1 MKKYLLSSLLVLG
14 LALYSTVAAWAENV
28 VYGLMPSNTYGART
42 TSFDIDALGA
52 TALKITPEFAFEN
65 AEEFNC
71 GTSVGDKYY
80 AFVVNRGVDA
90 PAFVTLNFT
99 TGKMVVVNDK
109 SFTYGKPGF
118 GANGMAYDE
127 ANEKLYAIEGVYDE
141 SLDAT
146 ATKLYSVDTTN
157 GTLTEVAT
165 LNDSYEAIASDHK
178 GGFYL
183 VKVVT
188 EGRKNYPVLYKVSAD
203 FKVTEAVANNTVTCS
218 YSTFNSLVASKDGKT
233 VYYAAGKSI
242 YAFDV
247 TAGTVEMKGNLNLN
261 IAGITLDKSSADGVA
276 AENIPDAKP
285 AAKRFLV
292 MRRIYGSAMGDVPDD
307 VDSKR
312 TYYYY
317 NVDGKEV
324 GYANYGRLYTDLGIS
339 ETFNVVDIAKPV
351 FDENGN
357 IVARNTYQWGPYDF
371 LDNTFKKTPNC
382 ETYEYNEAG
391 QLVSDTTSVY
401 YHEYTYNEDGT
412 LATLNTYNK
421 FTKKLS
427 QSIQYVAYDEKGNVI
442 SYVSD
447 GNWDSQKYNADIEYD
462 ENGNKIEEFQYK
474 VVDDPNMPGSTM
486 NKPKQL
492 EKWEYVNNGLAL
504 YQRFRYDNIG
514 KDVPEYNEVP
524 EFKTVYEPVVE
535 GDYNDVYAR
544 DSSYFD
550 NGKNSKWMGEST
562 YSRYTYAD
570 FTDMEKDTYM
580 ELTAEVD
587 AKAYNTVNLKFT
599 MPQLGGIQNCKFVI
613 YRDCTPIDTLS
624 FDDFVANADPETGL
638 CTYQDKLVKNGT
650 YDYFIQP
657 LFSAYSDDMM
667 AADIDEPGIDDG
679 GVVTPEENPEAE
691 WIGYYSTT
699 PVQVTVYTELPAV
712 TDLAL
717 TGGEIKTSG
726 NIANLQKTYYAGLS
740 WKNPENI
747 TDYGFKKNSVYLGM
761 EEQSLAEITKADST
775 NANVE
780 LAFEED
786 TEAYVVTSYAL
797 GYAVSDTITVKIKDI
812 DAFATG
818 VEGVTVDGAVKA
830 TFANNTIT
838 LSDNATVSVFAANGQ
853 KVYEKNNVT
862 SVSLNNLP
870 AAAYIVC
877 VEKNGNVNAYK
888 YRVK

>member
-261 IAGITLDKSSADGVA
+261 IAGITFDKSSADGAA

-292 MRRIYGSAMGDVPDD
+292 MKRIYGSAMGDVPDD

-371 LDNTFKKTPNC
+371 LDYTFKKTPNC

-427 QSIQYVAYDEKGNVI
+427 QSIRYVAYDEKGNVI

-514 KDVPEYNEVP
+514 KDVPEYKEVP
-524 EFKTVYEPVVE
+524 EYKTVYEPVVE

-638 CTYQDKLVKNGT
+638 CTYQDKLLKNGT

-657 LFSAYSDDMM
+657 LFSAYSDDVM

-726 NIANLQKTYYAGLS
+726 NVANLQKTYYAGLS

-761 EEQSLAEITKADST
+761 EEQALAEVTKADST
-775 NANVE
+775 NVNVE

-797 GYAVSDTITVKIKDI
+797 GYAISDTITVKIKDI

-830 TFANNTIT
+830 TFANNTIN

>member
-1 MKKYLLSSLLVLG
+1 M
-14 LALYSTVAAWAENV
+14 
-28 VYGLMPSNTYGART
+28 
-42 TSFDIDALGA
+42 
-52 TALKITPEFAFEN
+52 
-65 AEEFNC
+65 
-71 GTSVGDKYY
+71 GDKYY
-80 AFVVNRGVDA
+80 AFVVNSGVDA

-109 SFTYGKPGF
+109 SFTYGKPGS

-141 SLDAT
+141 SLDAP

-165 LNDSYEAIASDHK
+165 LNDSYKAIASDHK

-183 VKVVT
+183 VKVVSKD
-188 EGRKNYPVLYKVSAD
+188 RKNYPVLYKVSAD
-203 FKVTEAVANNTVTCS
+203 FKVTEAVANTTVTCS
-218 YSTFNSLVASKDGKT
+218 YTTYNSLVASKDGKT

-242 YAFDV
+242 FAFDV
-247 TAGTVEMKGNLNLN
+247 TAGTVEKKGDLNSN
-261 IAGITLDKSSADGVA
+261 IAGVTFGKSSADGVA
-276 AENIPDAKP
+276 AENIPDDKP

-292 MRRIYGSAMGDVPDD
+292 MRRIYGSVMGDVPYD

-324 GYANYGRLYTDLGIS
+324 GYANYGRLYTDLGTS
-339 ETFNVVDIAKPV
+339 DNFNIVDIAKPV

-357 IVARNTYQWGPYDF
+357 IVARNTYQWGQYDF
-371 LDNTFKKTPNC
+371 LDYTFKKTPNC
-382 ETYEYNEAG
+382 VTYEYNEAG
-391 QLVSDTTSVY
+391 QLVSDTTSLY
-401 YHEYTYNEDGT
+401 YHEYIYNENGT
-412 LATLNTYNK
+412 LSILNTYNK
-421 FTKKLS
+421 YTKKLS
-427 QSIQYVAYDEKGNVI
+427 QSIKYTYDEKGNVI

-447 GNWDSQKYNADIEYD
+447 GNYDYQKYNADIDYD
-462 ENGNKIEEFQYK
+462 ENGNKIEEYQYQ
-474 VVDDPNMPGSTM
+474 VVDDPNMPGSPM
-486 NKPKQL
+486 NKSKQL
-492 EKWEYVNNGLAL
+492 ESWKYVDNCLAE
-504 YQRFRYDNIG
+504 YQRFRYDDKGNA
-514 KDVPEYNEVP
+514 VPD
-524 EFKTVYEPVVE
+524 FKTVYEPVVE

-550 NGKNSKWMGEST
+550 NGKISKWMGEST
-562 YSRYTYAD
+562 YSRYNYAD
-570 FTDMEKDTYM
+570 FTDMEKNTYM

-599 MPQLGGIQNCKFVI
+599 MPQLGGIQKCKFVI

-624 FDDFVANADPETGL
+624 LDDFVTNADPETGL
-638 CTYQDKLVKNGT
+638 CTYQDKLLKNGT

-657 LFSAYSDDMM
+657 LFTAYSDDMM

-726 NIANLQKTYYAGLS
+726 SIANLQKTYYAGLS

-747 TDYGFKKNSVYLGM
+747 TDYGFKKNSIYLGM
-761 EEQSLAEITKADST
+761 QKQSLAEITKADST

-797 GYAVSDTITVKIKDI
+797 GYAVSDTIAIKIKAI
-812 DAFATG
+812 ENAAG

-853 KVYEKNNVT
+853 KVYEENNVT

>member
-28 VYGLMPSNTYGART
+28 VYGIMPSNTYGART
-42 TSFDIDALGA
+42 TSFDIDALGSD
-52 TALKITPEFAFEN
+52 ALKLTPEFAFEN

-90 PAFVTLNFT
+90 AAFVTLNFT
-99 TGKMVVVNDK
+99 TGNMVVVNDK

-127 ANEKLYAIEGVYDE
+127 LNDKLYVIEGVFDE
-141 SLDAT
+141 SVEST

-157 GTLTEVAT
+157 GTLTEAAT
-165 LNDSYEAIASDHK
+165 WKDSYEAIASDHK
-178 GGFYL
+178 GGFYVIKL
-183 VKVVT
+183 ETVGKKT
-188 EGRKNYPVLYKVSAD
+188 YPVLYKVSAD
-203 FKVTEAVANNTVTCS
+203 FKVTEAVANTTVNCS
-218 YSTFNSLVASKDGKT
+218 YTTYNSLVASKDGNT
-233 VYYAAGKSI
+233 VYYAAGKGV

-247 TAGTVEMKGNLNLN
+247 TAGTVEKKGDLKLN
-261 IAGITLDKSSADGVA
+261 IAGITLDKSSADGAA
-276 AENIPDAKP
+276 AEITPDAKS
-285 AAKRFLV
+285 AKRFLV
-292 MRRIYGSAMGDVPDD
+292 MKRIYGSAMGDVPDD

-317 NVDGKEV
+317 NADGKEV
-324 GYANYGRLYTDLGIS
+324 GYANYGRLYTDLGVS

-357 IVARNTYQWGPYDF
+357 IVAKNTYQWGPYDF
-371 LDNTFKKTPNC
+371 LDYTFKKTANC

-427 QSIQYVAYDEKGNVI
+427 QSIQYVAYDKKGNVV

-462 ENGNKIEEFQYK
+462 ENGNKVEEFQYQ
-474 VVDDPNMPGSTM
+474 VVDDPNMQGSTK
-486 NKPKQL
+486 NKSKQL
-492 EKWEYVNNGLAL
+492 ETWKYVDNCLAE
-504 YQRFRYDNIG
+504 YQRFRFDDNG
-514 KDVPEYNEVP
+514 ESVP

-535 GDYNDVYAR
+535 GDYNDVYVR

-562 YSRYTYAD
+562 YSRYTYVD
-570 FTDMEKDTYM
+570 FTDMEEATYM
-580 ELTAEVD
+580 KLTAEVD
-587 AKAYNTVNLKFT
+587 AKAYNTVNLKFS
-599 MPQLGGIQNCKFVI
+599 MPQLGGVQDCKFII

-638 CTYQDKLVKNGT
+638 CTYQDKLLKNGT

-657 LFSAYSDDMM
+657 LFTAYSDDMM
-667 AADIDEPGIDDG
+667 AADVDEPGIDDG
-679 GVVTPEENPEAE
+679 GVVGPEENPEAQ

-712 TDLAL
+712 TELAL
-717 TGGEIKTSG
+717 TGGKIVTSG
-726 NIANLQKTYYAGLS
+726 SIANLQKTYYAGLS
-740 WKNPENI
+740 WKNPENVE
-747 TDYGFKKNSVYLGM
+747 DYGFKKNSVYLGM

-775 NANVE
+775 NATVE

-797 GYAVSDTITVKIKDI
+797 GYAISDTITVKIKDI
-812 DAFATG
+812 EDATG

-830 TFANNTIT
+830 TFAGNTIT

-853 KVYEKNNVT
+853 KVYEENNVT

>member
-1 MKKYLLSSLLVLG
+1 MKKYLLSSLFVLG

-28 VYGLMPSNTYGART
+28 VYGLMPSSTYGART

-65 AEEFNC
+65 AEEFKC

-80 AFVVNRGVDA
+80 AFVVNSGVDA

-127 ANEKLYAIEGVYDE
+127 ANEKLYTIEGVYDE
-141 SLDAT
+141 SLDAP

-183 VKVVT
+183 VKVVSKD
-188 EGRKNYPVLYKVSAD
+188 RKNYPVLYKVSAD
-203 FKVTEAVANNTVTCS
+203 FKVTEAVANTTVTCS
-218 YSTFNSLVASKDGKT
+218 YTTYNSLVASKDGKT

-247 TAGTVEMKGNLNLN
+247 TAATVEKKGDLNSN
-261 IAGITLDKSSADGVA
+261 IAGVTFGKSSADGVA
-276 AENIPDAKP
+276 AENIPDDKP

-292 MRRIYGSAMGDVPDD
+292 MRRIYGSVMGDVPYD

-324 GYANYGRLYTDLGIS
+324 GYANYGRLYTDLGTS
-339 ETFNVVDIAKPV
+339 DNFNIVDIAKPV

-357 IVARNTYQWGPYDF
+357 IVARNTYQWGQYDF
-371 LDNTFKKTPNC
+371 LDYTFKKTPNC
-382 ETYEYNEAG
+382 VTYEYNEAG
-391 QLVSDTTSVY
+391 QLVSDTTSLY
-401 YHEYTYNEDGT
+401 YHEYIYNENGT
-412 LATLNTYNK
+412 LSILNTYNK
-421 FTKKLS
+421 YTKKLS
-427 QSIQYVAYDEKGNVI
+427 QSIKYTYDEKGNVI

-447 GNWDSQKYNADIEYD
+447 GNYDYQKYNAEIDYD
-462 ENGNKIEEFQYK
+462 ENGNKIEEYQYQ

-486 NKPKQL
+486 NKSKQL
-492 EKWEYVNNGLAL
+492 ESWKYVDNCLAE
-504 YQRFRYDNIG
+504 YQRFRYDDKGNA
-514 KDVPEYNEVP
+514 VPD
-524 EFKTVYEPVVE
+524 FKTVYEPVVE

-550 NGKNSKWMGEST
+550 NGKISKWMGEST

-599 MPQLGGIQNCKFVI
+599 MPQLGGIQKCKFVI

-624 FDDFVANADPETGL
+624 VDDFVTNADPETGL
-638 CTYQDKLVKNGT
+638 CTYQDKLLKNGT

-657 LFSAYSDDMM
+657 LFTAYSDDMM

-726 NIANLQKTYYAGLS
+726 SIANLQKTYYAGLS

-747 TDYGFKKNSVYLGM
+747 TDYGFKKNSIYLGM
-761 EEQSLAEITKADST
+761 QKQSLAEITKADST
-775 NANVE
+775 NVNVE

-797 GYAVSDTITVKIKDI
+797 GYAVSDTIAIKIKAI
-812 DAFATG
+812 ENAAG

-853 KVYEKNNVT
+853 KVYEENNVT

>member
-1 MKKYLLSSLLVLG
+1 MKKYLLSSLFVLG

-28 VYGLMPSNTYGART
+28 VYGLMPSSTYGART

-65 AEEFNC
+65 AEEFKC

-80 AFVVNRGVDA
+80 AFVVNSGVDA

-141 SLDAT
+141 SLDAP

-165 LNDSYEAIASDHK
+165 LNDSYKAIASDHK

-183 VKVVT
+183 VKVVSKD
-188 EGRKNYPVLYKVSAD
+188 RKNYPVLYKVSAD
-203 FKVTEAVANNTVTCS
+203 FKVTEAVANTTVTCS
-218 YSTFNSLVASKDGKT
+218 YTTYNSLVASKDGKT

-247 TAGTVEMKGNLNLN
+247 TAATVEKKGDLNSN
-261 IAGITLDKSSADGVA
+261 IAGVTFGKSSADGVA
-276 AENIPDAKP
+276 AENIPDDKP

-292 MRRIYGSAMGDVPDD
+292 MRRIYGSIMGDVSDD

-324 GYANYGRLYTDLGIS
+324 GYANYGRLYTDLGTS
-339 ETFNVVDIAKPV
+339 DNFNIVDIAKPV

-357 IVARNTYQWGPYDF
+357 IVARNTYQWGQYDF
-371 LDNTFKKTPNC
+371 LDYTFKKTPNC
-382 ETYEYNEAG
+382 VTYEYNEAG
-391 QLVSDTTSVY
+391 QLVSDTTSLY
-401 YHEYTYNEDGT
+401 YHEYIYNENGT
-412 LATLNTYNK
+412 LSILNTYNK
-421 FTKKLS
+421 YTKKLS
-427 QSIQYVAYDEKGNVI
+427 QSIKYTYDEKGNVI

-447 GNWDSQKYNADIEYD
+447 GNYDYQKYNAEIDYD
-462 ENGNKIEEFQYK
+462 ENGNKIEEYQYQ
-474 VVDDPNMPGSTM
+474 VVDDPNMPGSPM
-486 NKPKQL
+486 NKSKQL
-492 EKWEYVNNGLAL
+492 ESWKYVDNCLAE
-504 YQRFRYDNIG
+504 YQRFRYDDKGNA
-514 KDVPEYNEVP
+514 VPD
-524 EFKTVYEPVVE
+524 FKTVYEPVVE

-550 NGKNSKWMGEST
+550 NGKISKWMGEST

-599 MPQLGGIQNCKFVI
+599 MPQLGGIQKCKFVI

-624 FDDFVANADPETGL
+624 VDDFVTNADPETGL
-638 CTYQDKLVKNGT
+638 CTYQDKLLKNGT

-657 LFSAYSDDMM
+657 LFTAYSDDMM

-726 NIANLQKTYYAGLS
+726 SIANLQKTYYAGLS

-747 TDYGFKKNSVYLGM
+747 TDYGFKKNSIYLGKQK
-761 EEQSLAEITKADST
+761 QSLAEITKADST
-775 NANVE
+775 NVNVE

-797 GYAVSDTITVKIKDI
+797 GYAVSDTIAIKIKAI
-812 DAFATG
+812 ENAAG

-853 KVYEKNNVT
+853 KVYEENNVT

>member
-1 MKKYLLSSLLVLG
+1 MKKYLLSSLFVLG

-28 VYGLMPSNTYGART
+28 VYGLMPSSTYGART

-65 AEEFNC
+65 AEEFKC

-80 AFVVNRGVDA
+80 AFVVNSGVDA

-141 SLDAT
+141 SLDAP

-183 VKVVT
+183 VKVVSKD
-188 EGRKNYPVLYKVSAD
+188 RKNYPVLYKVSAD
-203 FKVTEAVANNTVTCS
+203 FKVTEAVANTTVTCS
-218 YSTFNSLVASKDGKT
+218 YTTYNSLVASKDGKT

-247 TAGTVEMKGNLNLN
+247 TAATVEKKGDLNSN
-261 IAGITLDKSSADGVA
+261 IAGVTFGKSSADGVA
-276 AENIPDAKP
+276 AENIPDDKP

-292 MRRIYGSAMGDVPDD
+292 MRRIYGSIMGDVSDD

-324 GYANYGRLYTDLGIS
+324 GYANYGRLYTDLGTS
-339 ETFNVVDIAKPV
+339 DNFNIVDIAKPV

-357 IVARNTYQWGPYDF
+357 IVARNTYQWGQYDF
-371 LDNTFKKTPNC
+371 LDYTFKKTPNC
-382 ETYEYNEAG
+382 VTYEYNEAG
-391 QLVSDTTSVY
+391 QLVSDTTSLY
-401 YHEYTYNEDGT
+401 YHEYIYNENGT
-412 LATLNTYNK
+412 LSILNTYNK
-421 FTKKLS
+421 YTKKLS
-427 QSIQYVAYDEKGNVI
+427 QSIKYTYDEKGNVI

-447 GNWDSQKYNADIEYD
+447 GNYDYQKYNAEIDYD
-462 ENGNKIEEFQYK
+462 ENGNKIEEYQYQ
-474 VVDDPNMPGSTM
+474 VVDDPNMPGSPM
-486 NKPKQL
+486 NKSKQL
-492 EKWEYVNNGLAL
+492 ESWKYVDNCLAE
-504 YQRFRYDNIG
+504 YQRFRYDDKGNA
-514 KDVPEYNEVP
+514 VPD
-524 EFKTVYEPVVE
+524 FKTVYEPVVE

-550 NGKNSKWMGEST
+550 NGKISKWMGEST

-599 MPQLGGIQNCKFVI
+599 MPQLGGIQKCKFVI

-624 FDDFVANADPETGL
+624 VDDFVTNADPETGL
-638 CTYQDKLVKNGT
+638 CTYQDKLLKNGT

-657 LFSAYSDDMM
+657 LFTAYSDDMM

-726 NIANLQKTYYAGLS
+726 SIANLQKTYYAGLS

-747 TDYGFKKNSVYLGM
+747 TDYGFKKNSIYLGM
-761 EEQSLAEITKADST
+761 QKQSLAEITKADST
-775 NANVE
+775 NVNVE

-797 GYAVSDTITVKIKDI
+797 GYAVSDTIAIKIKAI
-812 DAFATG
+812 ENAAG

-853 KVYEKNNVT
+853 KVYEENNVT

>member
-42 TSFDIDALGA
+42 TSFDIDALGSD
-52 TALKITPEFAFEN
+52 ALKLTPDFAFEN

-90 PAFVTLNFT
+90 AAFVTLNFT

-127 ANEKLYAIEGVYDE
+127 TNGKLYVIEGVYDE

-146 ATKLYSVDTTN
+146 ATKLYSVETTT

-165 LNDSYEAIASDHK
+165 WNDSYEAIASDHK

-183 VKVVT
+183 LKVVT

-203 FKVTEAVANNTVTCS
+203 FKVSEAVANNTVTCS
-218 YSTFNSLVASKDGKT
+218 YTTYNSLVASKDGNT

-261 IAGITLDKSSADGVA
+261 IAGITFDKSSADGVA
-276 AENIPDAKP
+276 AENIPDDKP

-324 GYANYGRLYTDLGIS
+324 GYANYGRLYLDLGVS
-339 ETFNVVDIAKPV
+339 DNFNLVDIAKPV

-371 LDNTFKKTPNC
+371 LDYTFQKTPNC
-382 ETYEYNEAG
+382 ETYAYNEAG
-391 QLVSDTTSVY
+391 QLIADTTSVY
-401 YHEYTYNEDGT
+401 YHEYTYNENGT
-412 LATLNTYNK
+412 LAILNTYNK
-421 FTKKLS
+421 FSKKLS
-427 QSIQYVAYDEKGNVI
+427 QSIKYTYDEKGNVI

-447 GNWDSQKYNADIEYD
+447 GNWDSQKYNAEIEYD
-462 ENGNKIEEFQYK
+462 KNGNKVEEFQYQ
-474 VVDDPNMPGSTM
+474 VVEDPDMPGETT
-486 NKPKQL
+486 NKSKQL
-492 EKWEYVNNGLAL
+492 ETWKYVDNCLAE
-504 YQRFRYDNIG
+504 YQRFRFDEKG
-514 KDVPEYNEVP
+514 KEVPEY
-524 EFKTVYEPVVE
+524 KTVYEPVVE
-535 GDYNDVYAR
+535 GDYNDVYVR

-550 NGKNSKWMGEST
+550 DGRNPRWMGEST

-587 AKAYNTVNLKFT
+587 AKAYNTVNLKFS
-599 MPQLGGIQNCKFVI
+599 MPQLGGVQDCKFVI

-638 CTYQDKLVKNGT
+638 CTYQDKLLKNGT

-657 LFSAYSDDMM
+657 LFTAYSDDMM
-667 AADIDEPGIDDG
+667 AADVDEPGIDDG
-679 GVVTPEENPEAE
+679 GVVGPEENPEAQ

-712 TDLAL
+712 TELTM
-717 TGGEIKTSG
+717 TGGKVETSG
-726 NIANLQKTYYAGLS
+726 SIANLQKTYFAAFS

-761 EEQSLAEITKADST
+761 EEQALSEITKADST
-775 NANVE
+775 SANVE

-797 GYAVSDTITVKIKDI
+797 GNAISDTITVKIKDI
-812 DAFATG
+812 EKAAG

-830 TFANNTIT
+830 TFAGNTIT

-853 KVYEKNNVT
+853 KVYEENNVT

>member
-292 MRRIYGSAMGDVPDD
+292 MKRIYGSAMGDVPDD

-514 KDVPEYNEVP
+514 KDVPEYKEVP

>member
-1 MKKYLLSSLLVLG
+1 MKKYLLSSLFVLG

-28 VYGLMPSNTYGART
+28 VYGLMPSSTYGART

-65 AEEFNC
+65 AEEFYC

-80 AFVVNRGVDA
+80 AFVVNSGVDA

-127 ANEKLYAIEGVYDE
+127 ANEKLYTIEGVYDE
-141 SLDAT
+141 SLDAP

-165 LNDSYEAIASDHK
+165 LNDSYKAIASDHK

-183 VKVVT
+183 VKVVSKD
-188 EGRKNYPVLYKVSAD
+188 RKYYPVLYKVSAD
-203 FKVTEAVANNTVTCS
+203 YKVTEAVANTTVNCS
-218 YSTFNSLVASKDGKT
+218 YTTFNSLVASKDGKT
-233 VYYAAGKSI
+233 VYYVADKSI
-242 YAFDV
+242 FAFDV
-247 TAGTVEMKGNLNLN
+247 TAGTVEKKGDLNSN
-261 IAGITLDKSSADGVA
+261 IAGVTFGKSSADGVA
-276 AENIPDAKP
+276 AENIPDDKP

-292 MRRIYGSAMGDVPDD
+292 MRRIYGSFMGDVSDD
-307 VDSKR
+307 VDSKC
-312 TYYYY
+312 TYYY

-324 GYANYGRLYTDLGIS
+324 GYANYGRLYTDLGTS
-339 ETFNVVDIAKPV
+339 DNFNIVDIAKPV

-357 IVARNTYQWGPYDF
+357 IVARNTYQWGQYDF
-371 LDNTFKKTPNC
+371 LDYTFKKTPNC

-401 YHEYTYNEDGT
+401 YHEYIYNENGT
-412 LATLNTYNK
+412 LSILNTYNK

-427 QSIQYVAYDEKGNVI
+427 QSIKYTYDEKGNVI

-447 GNWDSQKYNADIEYD
+447 GNYDYQKYNAGIDYD
-462 ENGNKIEEFQYK
+462 ENGNKIEEYQYQ

-486 NKPKQL
+486 NKSKQL
-492 EKWEYVNNGLAL
+492 ESWKYVDNCLAE
-504 YQRFRYDNIG
+504 YQRFRYDDKGNA
-514 KDVPEYNEVP
+514 VPD
-524 EFKTVYEPVVE
+524 FKTVYEPVVE

-550 NGKNSKWMGEST
+550 NGKISKWMGEST

-599 MPQLGGIQNCKFVI
+599 MPQLGGIQKCKFVI

-624 FDDFVANADPETGL
+624 LDDFVTNADPETGL
-638 CTYQDKLVKNGT
+638 CTYQDKLLKNGT

-657 LFSAYSDDMM
+657 LFTAYSDDMM

-726 NIANLQKTYYAGLS
+726 SIANLQKTYYAGLS

-747 TDYGFKKNSVYLGM
+747 TDYGFKKNSIYLGM
-761 EEQSLAEITKADST
+761 QKQSLAEITKADST
-775 NANVE
+775 NVNVE

-797 GYAVSDTITVKIKDI
+797 GYAVSDTIAIKIKAI
-812 DAFATG
+812 ENAAG

-853 KVYEKNNVT
+853 KVYEENNVT

>member
-1 MKKYLLSSLLVLG
+1 MKKYLLSSLFVLG

-28 VYGLMPSNTYGART
+28 VYGLMPSSTYGART

-65 AEEFNC
+65 AEEFKC

-80 AFVVNRGVDA
+80 AFVVNSGVDA

-109 SFTYGKPGF
+109 SFTYGKPGS

-165 LNDSYEAIASDHK
+165 LNDSYQAIASDHK

-183 VKVVT
+183 VKVVSKD
-188 EGRKNYPVLYKVSAD
+188 RKNYPVLYKVSAD
-203 FKVTEAVANNTVTCS
+203 FKVTEAVANTTVTCS
-218 YSTFNSLVASKDGKT
+218 YTTYNSLVASKDGKT

-247 TAGTVEMKGNLNLN
+247 TAATVEKKGDLNSN
-261 IAGITLDKSSADGVA
+261 IAGVTFGKSSADGVA
-276 AENIPDAKP
+276 AENIPDDKP

-292 MRRIYGSAMGDVPDD
+292 MRRIYGSIMGDVSDD

-324 GYANYGRLYTDLGIS
+324 GYANYGRLYTDLGTS
-339 ETFNVVDIAKPV
+339 DNFNIVDIAKPV

-357 IVARNTYQWGPYDF
+357 IVARNTYQWGQYDF
-371 LDNTFKKTPNC
+371 LDYTFKKTPNC
-382 ETYEYNEAG
+382 VTYEYNEAG
-391 QLVSDTTSVY
+391 QLVSDTTSLY
-401 YHEYTYNEDGT
+401 YHEYIYNENGT
-412 LATLNTYNK
+412 LSILNTYNK
-421 FTKKLS
+421 YTKKLS
-427 QSIQYVAYDEKGNVI
+427 QSIKYTYDEKGNVI

-447 GNWDSQKYNADIEYD
+447 GNYDYQKYNAEIDYD
-462 ENGNKIEEFQYK
+462 ENGNKIEEYQYQ
-474 VVDDPNMPGSTM
+474 VVDDPNMPGSPM
-486 NKPKQL
+486 NKSKQL
-492 EKWEYVNNGLAL
+492 ESWKYVDNCLAE
-504 YQRFRYDNIG
+504 YQRFRYDDKGNA
-514 KDVPEYNEVP
+514 VPD
-524 EFKTVYEPVVE
+524 FKTVYEPVVE

-550 NGKNSKWMGEST
+550 NGKISKWMGEST

-599 MPQLGGIQNCKFVI
+599 MPQLGGIQKCKFVI

-624 FDDFVANADPETGL
+624 LDDFVTNADPETGL
-638 CTYQDKLVKNGT
+638 CTYQDKLLKNGT

-657 LFSAYSDDMM
+657 LFTAYSDDMM

-726 NIANLQKTYYAGLS
+726 SIANLQKTYYAGLS

-747 TDYGFKKNSVYLGM
+747 TDYGFKKNSIYLGM
-761 EEQSLAEITKADST
+761 QKQSLAEITKADST
-775 NANVE
+775 NVNVE

-797 GYAVSDTITVKIKDI
+797 GYAVSDTIAIKIKAI
-812 DAFATG
+812 ENAAG

-853 KVYEKNNVT
+853 KVYEENNVT

>member
-1 MKKYLLSSLLVLG
+1 MKKYLLSSLLVLV

-127 ANEKLYAIEGVYDE
+127 ANEKLYVIEGAYDE

-183 VKVVT
+183 VKVVSKD
-188 EGRKNYPVLYKVSAD
+188 RKNYPVLYKVSAD
-203 FKVTEAVANNTVTCS
+203 YKVTEAVANNTVTCS
-218 YSTFNSLVASKDGKT
+218 YTTYNSLVASKDGST

-261 IAGITLDKSSADGVA
+261 IAGITFDKSSADGVA
-276 AENIPDAKP
+276 AENIPDDKP

-292 MRRIYGSAMGDVPDD
+292 MKRIYGSAMGDVPDD

-324 GYANYGRLYTDLGIS
+324 GYANYGRLYSDLGVS
-339 ETFNVVDIAKPV
+339 DNFNLVDIAKPV

-371 LDNTFKKTPNC
+371 LDYTFQKTPNC
-382 ETYEYNEAG
+382 ETYAYNEAG
-391 QLVSDTTSVY
+391 QLIADTTSVY
-401 YHEYTYNEDGT
+401 YHEYTYNENGT
-412 LATLNTYNK
+412 LAILNTYNR

-427 QSIQYVAYDEKGNVI
+427 QSIKYTYDEKGNVI

-447 GNWDSQKYNADIEYD
+447 GNWDSQKYNGEIEYD
-462 ENGNKIEEFQYK
+462 ENGNKVLEFQYK
-474 VVDDPNMPGSTM
+474 VVDDPTMPGETM

-504 YQRFRYDNIG
+504 YQRFRYNDKG
-514 KDVPEYNEVP
+514 EEVP
-524 EFKTVYEPVVE
+524 DYKTVYEPVVE
-535 GDYNDVYAR
+535 GDYNDVYVR

-550 NGKNSKWMGEST
+550 NDKNSKWMGEST

-587 AKAYNTVNLKFT
+587 AKAYNTVNLKFS
-599 MPQLGGIQNCKFVI
+599 MPQLGGVQDCKFVI

-638 CTYQDKLVKNGT
+638 CTYQDKLLKNGT

-657 LFSAYSDDMM
+657 LFTAYSDDMM
-667 AADIDEPGIDDG
+667 AADVDEPGIDDG
-679 GVVTPEENPEAE
+679 GVVGPEENPEAQ

-717 TGGEIKTSG
+717 TGGKVETSG
-726 NIANLQKTYYAGLS
+726 SIANLQKTYFAAFS

-761 EEQSLAEITKADST
+761 EEQALAEVTKADST
-775 NANVE
+775 SATVE

-797 GYAVSDTITVKIKDI
+797 GYAISDTITVKIKDI
-812 DAFATG
+812 EDATG

-830 TFANNTIT
+830 TFAGNTIT

-853 KVYEKNNVT
+853 KVYEENNVT

>member
-146 ATKLYSVDTTN
+146 ATKLFSVDTTN

-183 VKVVT
+183 VKVVSKD
-188 EGRKNYPVLYKVSAD
+188 RKNYPVLYKVSAD
-203 FKVTEAVANNTVTCS
+203 FKVTEAVANTTVTCS

-261 IAGITLDKSSADGVA
+261 IAGITFDKSSADGAA

-292 MRRIYGSAMGDVPDD
+292 MKRIYGSAMGDVPDD

-339 ETFNVVDIAKPV
+339 DKFNIVDIAKPV

-371 LDNTFKKTPNC
+371 LDYTFKKTPNC

-427 QSIQYVAYDEKGNVI
+427 QSIQYVAYDEKGNVT

-514 KDVPEYNEVP
+514 KDVPEYKEVP
-524 EFKTVYEPVVE
+524 EFKTVYEPVEE

>member
-28 VYGLMPSNTYGART
+28 VYGIMPSNTYGART
-42 TSFDIDALGA
+42 TSFDIDALGSD
-52 TALKITPEFAFEN
+52 ALKLTPEFAFEN

-90 PAFVTLNFT
+90 AAFVTLNFT
-99 TGKMVVVNDK
+99 TGNMVVVNDK

-127 ANEKLYAIEGVYDE
+127 LNDKLYVIEGVFDE
-141 SLDAT
+141 SVEST

-157 GTLTEVAT
+157 GTLTEAAT
-165 LNDSYEAIASDHK
+165 WKDSYEAIASDHK
-178 GGFYL
+178 GGFYVIKL
-183 VKVVT
+183 ETVGKKT
-188 EGRKNYPVLYKVSAD
+188 YPVLYKVSAD
-203 FKVTEAVANNTVTCS
+203 FKVTEAVANTTVNCS
-218 YSTFNSLVASKDGKT
+218 YTTYNSLVASKDGNT
-233 VYYAAGKSI
+233 VYYAAGKGV

-247 TAGTVEMKGNLNLN
+247 TAGTVEKKGDLKLN
-261 IAGITLDKSSADGVA
+261 IAGITLDKSSADGAA
-276 AENIPDAKP
+276 AEITPDAKP
-285 AAKRFLV
+285 AKRFLV
-292 MRRIYGSAMGDVPDD
+292 MKRIYGSAMGDVPDD

-317 NVDGKEV
+317 NADGKEV
-324 GYANYGRLYTDLGIS
+324 GYANYGRLYSDLGVS
-339 ETFNVVDIAKPV
+339 ENFNLVDIAKPV

-371 LDNTFKKTPNC
+371 LDYTFKKTPNC

-401 YHEYTYNEDGT
+401 YHEYTYNENGT

-427 QSIQYVAYDEKGNVI
+427 QSIQYVAYDKKGNVI

-462 ENGNKIEEFQYK
+462 ENGNKVEEFQYQ
-474 VVDDPNMPGSTM
+474 VVDDPNMQGSTK
-486 NKPKQL
+486 NKSKQL
-492 EKWEYVNNGLAL
+492 ETWKYVDNCLAE
-504 YQRFRYDNIG
+504 YQRFRFDDNG
-514 KDVPEYNEVP
+514 ESVP

-562 YSRYTYAD
+562 YSRYTYVD
-570 FTDMEKDTYM
+570 FTDMEEATYM
-580 ELTAEVD
+580 KLTAEVD
-587 AKAYNTVNLKFT
+587 AKAYNTVKLKFS
-599 MPQLGGIQNCKFVI
+599 MPQLGGVQDCKFVI

-638 CTYQDKLVKNGT
+638 CTYQDKLLKNGT

-657 LFSAYSDDMM
+657 LFTAYSDDMM
-667 AADIDEPGIDDG
+667 AADVDEPGIDDA
-679 GVVTPEENPEAE
+679 GVVGPEENPEAQ

-717 TGGEIKTSG
+717 TGGKIVTSG
-726 NIANLQKTYYAGLS
+726 SIANLQKTYYAGLS
-740 WKNPENI
+740 WKNPENVE
-747 TDYGFKKNSVYLGM
+747 DYGFKKNSVYLGM

-775 NANVE
+775 NATVE

-797 GYAVSDTITVKIKDI
+797 GYAISDTITVKIKDI
-812 DAFATG
+812 EDATG

-830 TFANNTIT
+830 TFAGNTIT

-853 KVYEKNNVT
+853 KVYEENNVT

>member
-42 TSFDIDALGA
+42 TSFDIDALGSD
-52 TALKITPEFAFEN
+52 ALKLTPDFAFEN

-90 PAFVTLNFT
+90 AAFVTLNFT

-127 ANEKLYAIEGVYDE
+127 TNGKLYVIEGVYDE

-183 VKVVT
+183 VKVVS

-203 FKVTEAVANNTVTCS
+203 FKVSEAVANNTVTCS
-218 YSTFNSLVASKDGKT
+218 YTTYNSLVASKDGST

-261 IAGITLDKSSADGVA
+261 IAGITFDKSSADGVA
-276 AENIPDAKP
+276 AENIPDDKP

-292 MRRIYGSAMGDVPDD
+292 MKRIYGSAMGDVPDD

-312 TYYYY
+312 TFYYY

-324 GYANYGRLYTDLGIS
+324 GYANYGRLYLDLGVS
-339 ETFNVVDIAKPV
+339 DNFNLVDIAKPV

-371 LDNTFKKTPNC
+371 LDYTFQKTPNC
-382 ETYEYNEAG
+382 ETYAYNEAG
-391 QLVSDTTSVY
+391 QLIADTTSVY
-401 YHEYTYNEDGT
+401 YHEYTYNENGT
-412 LATLNTYNK
+412 LAILNTYNK
-421 FTKKLS
+421 FSKKLS
-427 QSIQYVAYDEKGNVI
+427 QSIKYTYDEKGNVI

-447 GNWDSQKYNADIEYD
+447 GNWDSQKYNAEIEYD
-462 ENGNKIEEFQYK
+462 KNGNKIEEFQYQ
-474 VVDDPNMPGSTM
+474 VVEDPNMPGSTT
-486 NKPKQL
+486 NKSKQL
-492 EKWEYVNNGLAL
+492 ETWKYVDNCLAE
-504 YQRFRYDNIG
+504 YQRFRFDEKG
-514 KDVPEYNEVP
+514 KEVPEY
-524 EFKTVYEPVVE
+524 KTVYEPVVE
-535 GDYNDVYAR
+535 GDYNDVYVR

-550 NGKNSKWMGEST
+550 NGKSSKWMGEST

-587 AKAYNTVNLKFT
+587 AKAYNTVNLKFS
-599 MPQLGGIQNCKFVI
+599 MPQLGGVQDCKFVI

-638 CTYQDKLVKNGT
+638 CTYQDKLLKNGT

-657 LFSAYSDDMM
+657 LFTAYSDDMM
-667 AADIDEPGIDDG
+667 AADVDEPGIDDG
-679 GVVTPEENPEAE
+679 GVVGPEENPEAQ

-717 TGGEIKTSG
+717 TGGKVETSG
-726 NIANLQKTYYAGLS
+726 SIANLQKTYFAAFS

-761 EEQSLAEITKADST
+761 EEQALAEITKADST
-775 NANVE
+775 SANVE

-797 GYAVSDTITVKIKDI
+797 GNAISDTITVKIKDI
-812 DAFATG
+812 EAFATG

-830 TFANNTIT
+830 TFAGNTIT

>member
-42 TSFDIDALGA
+42 TSFDIDALGSD
-52 TALKITPEFAFEN
+52 ALKLTPDFAFEN

-90 PAFVTLNFT
+90 AAFVTLNFT

-127 ANEKLYAIEGVYDE
+127 TNGKLYVIEGAFDE
-141 SLDAT
+141 SLEAE

-157 GTLTEVAT
+157 GTLTEVAKW
-165 LNDSYEAIASDHK
+165 NDSYEAIASDHK

-183 VKVVT
+183 VKVVS

-203 FKVTEAVANNTVTCS
+203 FKVSEAVANNTVTCS
-218 YSTFNSLVASKDGKT
+218 YTTYNSLVASKDGST

-261 IAGITLDKSSADGVA
+261 IAGITFDKSSADGVA
-276 AENIPDAKP
+276 AENIPDDKP

-324 GYANYGRLYTDLGIS
+324 GYANYGRLYLDLGVS
-339 ETFNVVDIAKPV
+339 DNFNLVDIAKPV

-371 LDNTFKKTPNC
+371 LDYTFQKTPNC
-382 ETYEYNEAG
+382 ETYAYNEAG
-391 QLVSDTTSVY
+391 QLIADTTSVY
-401 YHEYTYNEDGT
+401 YHEYTYNENGT
-412 LATLNTYNK
+412 LAILNTYNK
-421 FTKKLS
+421 FSKKLS
-427 QSIQYVAYDEKGNVI
+427 QSIKYTYDEKGNVI

-447 GNWDSQKYNADIEYD
+447 GNWDSQKYNAEIEYD
-462 ENGNKIEEFQYK
+462 KNGNKVEEFQYQ
-474 VVDDPNMPGSTM
+474 VVEDPDMPGETT
-486 NKPKQL
+486 NKSKQL
-492 EKWEYVNNGLAL
+492 ETWKYVDNCLAE
-504 YQRFRYDNIG
+504 YQRFRFDEKG
-514 KDVPEYNEVP
+514 KEVPEY
-524 EFKTVYEPVVE
+524 KTVYEPVVE
-535 GDYNDVYAR
+535 GDYNDVYVR

-550 NGKNSKWMGEST
+550 DGRNPRWMGEST

-587 AKAYNTVNLKFT
+587 AKAYNTVNLKFS
-599 MPQLGGIQNCKFVI
+599 MPQLGGVQDCKFVI

-638 CTYQDKLVKNGT
+638 CTYQDKLLKNGT

-657 LFSAYSDDMM
+657 LFTAYSDDMM
-667 AADIDEPGIDDG
+667 AADVDEPGIDDG
-679 GVVTPEENPEAE
+679 GVVGPEENPEAQ

-712 TDLAL
+712 TELTM
-717 TGGEIKTSG
+717 TGGKVETSG
-726 NIANLQKTYYAGLS
+726 SIANLQKTYFAAFS

-761 EEQSLAEITKADST
+761 EEQALSEITKADST
-775 NANVE
+775 SANVE

-797 GYAVSDTITVKIKDI
+797 GNAISDTITVKIKDI
-812 DAFATG
+812 EAFATG

-830 TFANNTIT
+830 TFAGNTIT

-853 KVYEKNNVT
+853 KVYEENNVT

>member
-28 VYGLMPSNTYGART
+28 VYGIMPSNTYGART
-42 TSFDIDALGA
+42 TSFDIDALGSD
-52 TALKITPEFAFEN
+52 ALKLTPEFAFEN

-90 PAFVTLNFT
+90 AAFVTLNFT
-99 TGKMVVVNDK
+99 TGNMVVVNDK

-127 ANEKLYAIEGVYDE
+127 LNDKLYVIEGVFDE
-141 SLDAT
+141 SVEST

-165 LNDSYEAIASDHK
+165 WKDSYEAIASDHK
-178 GGFYL
+178 GGFYVIKL
-183 VKVVT
+183 ETVGKKT
-188 EGRKNYPVLYKVSAD
+188 YPVLYKVSAD
-203 FKVTEAVANNTVTCS
+203 FNVTEAVANTTVNCS
-218 YSTFNSLVASKDGKT
+218 YTTYNSLVASKDGNT
-233 VYYAAGKSI
+233 VYYAAGKGV

-247 TAGTVEMKGNLNLN
+247 TAGTVEKKGDLKLN
-261 IAGITLDKSSADGVA
+261 IAGITLDKSSADGAA
-276 AENIPDAKP
+276 AEITPDAKS
-285 AAKRFLV
+285 AKRFLV
-292 MRRIYGSAMGDVPDD
+292 MKRIYGSAMGDVPDD

-317 NVDGKEV
+317 NADGKEV
-324 GYANYGRLYTDLGIS
+324 GYANYGRLYTDLGVS
-339 ETFNVVDIAKPV
+339 ENFNLVDIAKPV

-357 IVARNTYQWGPYDF
+357 IVAKNTYQWGPYDF
-371 LDNTFKKTPNC
+371 LDYTFKKTPNC

-401 YHEYTYNEDGT
+401 YHEYTYNENGT

-427 QSIQYVAYDEKGNVI
+427 QSIQYVAYDEKGNVV

-447 GNWDSQKYNADIEYD
+447 GNWDSQKYNADIDYD
-462 ENGNKIEEFQYK
+462 ENGNKVEEYQYQ
-474 VVDDPNMPGSTM
+474 VVDDPNMQGSTK
-486 NKPKQL
+486 NKSKQL
-492 EKWEYVNNGLAL
+492 ETWKYVDNCLAE
-504 YQRFRYDNIG
+504 YQRFRFDDNG
-514 KDVPEYNEVP
+514 DAVP

-562 YSRYTYAD
+562 YSRYIYVD
-570 FTDMEKDTYM
+570 FTDMEEATYM
-580 ELTAEVD
+580 KLTAEVD

-599 MPQLGGIQNCKFVI
+599 MPQLGGVQDCKFVI

-638 CTYQDKLVKNGT
+638 CTYQDKLLKNGT

-657 LFSAYSDDMM
+657 LFTAYSDDMM
-667 AADIDEPGIDDG
+667 AADVDEPGIDDG
-679 GVVTPEENPEAE
+679 GVVGPEENPEAQ

-712 TDLAL
+712 TELAL
-717 TGGEIKTSG
+717 TGGKIVTSG
-726 NIANLQKTYYAGLS
+726 SIANLQKTYYAGLS

-775 NANVE
+775 NATVE

-797 GYAVSDTITVKIKDI
+797 GYAISDTITVKIKDI
-812 DAFATG
+812 EDATG
-818 VEGVTVDGAVKA
+818 VEGITVDSAVKA
-830 TFANNTIT
+830 TFAGNTIT

-853 KVYEKNNVT
+853 KVYEENNVT

>member
-141 SLDAT
+141 FLDAT
-146 ATKLYSVDTTN
+146 ATKLFSVDTTN

-183 VKVVT
+183 VKVVSKD
-188 EGRKNYPVLYKVSAD
+188 RKNYPVLYKVSAD
-203 FKVTEAVANNTVTCS
+203 FKVTEAVANTTVTCS

-261 IAGITLDKSSADGVA
+261 IAGITFDKSSADGAA

-292 MRRIYGSAMGDVPDD
+292 MKRIYGSAMGDVPDD

-339 ETFNVVDIAKPV
+339 DKFNIVDIAKPV

-371 LDNTFKKTPNC
+371 LDYTFKKTPNC

-427 QSIQYVAYDEKGNVI
+427 QSIQYLGYDKKGNVV

-447 GNWDSQKYNADIEYD
+447 GNWDSQKYNGEIEYD
-462 ENGNKIEEFQYK
+462 DNGNKVLEFQYQ
-474 VVDDPNMPGSTM
+474 VVDDPTMPGETM

-504 YQRFRYDNIG
+504 YQRFRYNDKG
-514 KDVPEYNEVP
+514 EEVP
-524 EFKTVYEPVVE
+524 DYKTVYEPVVE

-550 NGKNSKWMGEST
+550 NGKDSKWMGEST
-562 YSRYTYAD
+562 YSRYTYVD

-797 GYAVSDTITVKIKDI
+797 GYAISDTITVKIKDI

>member
-1 MKKYLLSSLLVLG
+1 MKKYLLSSLFVLG

-28 VYGLMPSNTYGART
+28 VYGLMPSSTYGART

-80 AFVVNRGVDA
+80 AFVVNSGVDA

-141 SLDAT
+141 SLGAT

-165 LNDSYEAIASDHK
+165 LNDSYKAIASDHK

-183 VKVVT
+183 VKVVSKD
-188 EGRKNYPVLYKVSAD
+188 RKNYPVLYKVSTD
-203 FKVTEAVANNTVTCS
+203 FKVTEAVANTTVNCS
-218 YSTFNSLVASKDGKT
+218 YTTANSLVASKDGNT
-233 VYYAAGKSI
+233 VYYVAGKGVF
-242 YAFDV
+242 AFDV
-247 TAGTVEMKGNLNLN
+247 TAGTVEKKGDLNLN
-261 IAGITLDKSSADGVA
+261 IAGVTFGKSSADGVA
-276 AENIPDAKP
+276 AENIPDDKP

-292 MRRIYGSAMGDVPDD
+292 MRRIYGSFMGDVPDD

-317 NVDGKEV
+317 NVKGKEV

-339 ETFNVVDIAKPV
+339 DNFNIVDIAKPV

-357 IVARNTYQWGPYDF
+357 IVARNTYQWGQYDF
-371 LDNTFKKTPNC
+371 SDYTFKKTPNC
-382 ETYEYNEAG
+382 VTYEYNEAG
-391 QLVSDTTSVY
+391 QLVSDTTSIY
-401 YHEYTYNEDGT
+401 YHEYIYNENGT
-412 LATLNTYNK
+412 LSILNTYNK
-421 FTKKLS
+421 YTKKLS
-427 QSIQYVAYDEKGNVI
+427 QSIKYTYDEKGNVI

-447 GNWDSQKYNADIEYD
+447 GNYDYQKYNAEIDYD
-462 ENGNKIEEFQYK
+462 ENGNKIEEYQYQ

-486 NKPKQL
+486 NKSKQL
-492 EKWEYVNNGLAL
+492 ETWKYVDNCLAE
-504 YQRFRYDNIG
+504 YQRFRYNDKG
-514 KDVPEYNEVP
+514 EEVP

-535 GDYNDVYAR
+535 GDYNDVYVR
-544 DSSYFD
+544 DSTYFAND
-550 NGKNSKWMGEST
+550 KISKWMGEST

-570 FTDMEKDTYM
+570 FTDMEEATHI

-587 AKAYNTVNLKFT
+587 AKAYNTVNLKFS
-599 MPQLGGIQNCKFVI
+599 MPQLASVQDSKYVI
-613 YRDCTPIDTLS
+613 YRDCAPIDTLS
-624 FDDFVANADPETGL
+624 FDDVMKIADPETGL
-638 CTYQDKLVKNGT
+638 CTYQDKLIKNGT

-657 LFSAYSDDMM
+657 LFTAYSDDMM
-667 AADIDEPGIDDG
+667 VADLDEPGIDDG

-726 NIANLQKTYYAGLS
+726 SIANLQKTYYAGLS

-747 TDYGFKKNSVYLGM
+747 TDYGFKKNSIYLGM
-761 EEQSLAEITKADST
+761 QKQSLAEITKADST
-775 NANVE
+775 NVNVE

-797 GYAVSDTITVKIKDI
+797 GYAVSDTIAIKIKAI
-812 DAFATG
+812 ENAAG

-853 KVYEKNNVT
+853 KVYEENNVT

>member
-42 TSFDIDALGA
+42 TSFDIDALGSD
-52 TALKITPEFAFEN
+52 ALKLTPDFAFEN

-90 PAFVTLNFT
+90 AAFVTLNFT

-127 ANEKLYAIEGVYDE
+127 TNGKLYVIEGVYDE

-183 VKVVT
+183 VKVVS

-203 FKVTEAVANNTVTCS
+203 FKVSEAVANNTVTCS
-218 YSTFNSLVASKDGKT
+218 YTTYNSLVASKDGST

-261 IAGITLDKSSADGVA
+261 IAGITFDKSSADGVA
-276 AENIPDAKP
+276 AENIPDDKP

-324 GYANYGRLYTDLGIS
+324 GYANYGRLYLDLGVS
-339 ETFNVVDIAKPV
+339 DNFNLVDIAKPV

-371 LDNTFKKTPNC
+371 LDYTFQKTPNC
-382 ETYEYNEAG
+382 ETYAYNEAG
-391 QLVSDTTSVY
+391 QLIADTTSVY
-401 YHEYTYNEDGT
+401 YHEYTYNENGT
-412 LATLNTYNK
+412 LAILNTYNK
-421 FTKKLS
+421 FSKKLS
-427 QSIQYVAYDEKGNVI
+427 QSIKYTYDEKGNVI

-447 GNWDSQKYNADIEYD
+447 GNWDSQKYNAEIEYD
-462 ENGNKIEEFQYK
+462 KNGNKVEEFQYQ
-474 VVDDPNMPGSTM
+474 VVEDPNMPGETT
-486 NKPKQL
+486 NKSKQL
-492 EKWEYVNNGLAL
+492 ETWKYVDNCLAE
-504 YQRFRYDNIG
+504 YQRFRFDEKG
-514 KDVPEYNEVP
+514 NEVP
-524 EFKTVYEPVVE
+524 EYKTVYEPVVE
-535 GDYNDVYAR
+535 GDYNDVYVR

-587 AKAYNTVNLKFT
+587 AKAYNTVNLKFS
-599 MPQLGGIQNCKFVI
+599 MPQLGGVQDCKFVI

-638 CTYQDKLVKNGT
+638 CTYQDKLLKNGT

-657 LFSAYSDDMM
+657 LFTAYSDDMM
-667 AADIDEPGIDDG
+667 AADVDEPGIDDG
-679 GVVTPEENPEAE
+679 GVVGPEENPEAQ

-717 TGGEIKTSG
+717 TGGKVETSG
-726 NIANLQKTYYAGLS
+726 SIANLQKTYFAAFS

-761 EEQSLAEITKADST
+761 EELALSEITKADST
-775 NANVE
+775 SANVE

-797 GYAVSDTITVKIKDI
+797 GNAISDTITVKIKDI
-812 DAFATG
+812 EAFATG

-830 TFANNTIT
+830 TFAGNTIT

>member
-1 MKKYLLSSLLVLG
+1 MKKYLLSSLFVLG

-28 VYGLMPSNTYGART
+28 VYGLMPSSTYGART

-80 AFVVNRGVDA
+80 AFVVNSGVDA

-109 SFTYGKPGF
+109 SFTYGKPGS

-141 SLDAT
+141 SLDAP

-165 LNDSYEAIASDHK
+165 LNDSYKAIASDHK

-183 VKVVT
+183 VKVVSKD
-188 EGRKNYPVLYKVSAD
+188 RKNYPVLYKVSAD
-203 FKVTEAVANNTVTCS
+203 FKVTEAVANTTVTCS
-218 YSTFNSLVASKDGKT
+218 YTTYNSLVASKDGKT

-242 YAFDV
+242 FAFDV
-247 TAGTVEMKGNLNLN
+247 TAGTVEKKGDLNSN
-261 IAGITLDKSSADGVA
+261 IAGVTFGKSSADGVA
-276 AENIPDAKP
+276 AENIPDDKP
-285 AAKRFLV
+285 AAKRLLV
-292 MRRIYGSAMGDVPDD
+292 MRRIYGSVMGDVPDD

-324 GYANYGRLYTDLGIS
+324 GYANYGRLYTDLGTS
-339 ETFNVVDIAKPV
+339 DNFNIVDIAKPV

-357 IVARNTYQWGPYDF
+357 IVARNTYLWGQYDF
-371 LDNTFKKTPNC
+371 LDYTFKKTPNC
-382 ETYEYNEAG
+382 VTYEYNEAG
-391 QLVSDTTSVY
+391 QLVSDTTSLY
-401 YHEYTYNEDGT
+401 YHEYTYNENGT
-412 LATLNTYNK
+412 LSILNTYNK
-421 FTKKLS
+421 YTKKLS
-427 QSIQYVAYDEKGNVI
+427 QSIKYTYDEKGNVI

-447 GNWDSQKYNADIEYD
+447 GNFDYQKYNAEIDYD
-462 ENGNKIEEFQYK
+462 ENGNKIEEYQYQ

-486 NKPKQL
+486 NKSKQL
-492 EKWEYVNNGLAL
+492 ESWKYVDNCLAE
-504 YQRFRYDNIG
+504 YQRFRYDDKGNT
-514 KDVPEYNEVP
+514 VPD
-524 EFKTVYEPVVE
+524 FKTVYEPVVE

-550 NGKNSKWMGEST
+550 NGKISKWMGEST

-599 MPQLGGIQNCKFVI
+599 MPQLGGIQKCKFVI

-624 FDDFVANADPETGL
+624 LDDFVTNADPETGL
-638 CTYQDKLVKNGT
+638 CTYQDKLLKNGT

-657 LFSAYSDDMM
+657 LFTAYSDDMM

-726 NIANLQKTYYAGLS
+726 SFANLQKTYYAGLS

-747 TDYGFKKNSVYLGM
+747 TDYGFKKNSIYLGM
-761 EEQSLAEITKADST
+761 QKQSLAEITKADST
-775 NANVE
+775 NVNVE

-797 GYAVSDTITVKIKDI
+797 GYAVSDTIAIKIKAI
-812 DAFATG
+812 ENAAG

-853 KVYEKNNVT
+853 KVYEENNVT

>member
-42 TSFDIDALGA
+42 TSFDIDALGSD
-52 TALKITPEFAFEN
+52 ALKITPDFAFEN
-65 AEEFNC
+65 AEDFNC

-90 PAFVTLNFT
+90 AAFVTLNFT

-127 ANEKLYAIEGVYDE
+127 TNGKLYVIEGAFDE
-141 SLDAT
+141 SLEAE

-157 GTLTEVAT
+157 GTLTEVAKW
-165 LNDSYEAIASDHK
+165 NDSYEAIASDHK

-183 VKVVT
+183 VKVVS

-203 FKVTEAVANNTVTCS
+203 FKVSEAVANNTVTCS
-218 YSTFNSLVASKDGKT
+218 YTTYNSLVASKDGNT

-261 IAGITLDKSSADGVA
+261 IAGITFDKSSADGVA
-276 AENIPDAKP
+276 AENIPDDKP

-292 MRRIYGSAMGDVPDD
+292 MKRIYGSAMGDVPDN

-312 TYYYY
+312 IYYYY

-324 GYANYGRLYTDLGIS
+324 GYANYGRLYSDLGVS
-339 ETFNVVDIAKPV
+339 DNFNLVDIAKPV

-371 LDNTFKKTPNC
+371 LDYTFQKTPNC
-382 ETYEYNEAG
+382 ETYAYNEAG
-391 QLVSDTTSVY
+391 QLIADTTSVY
-401 YHEYTYNEDGT
+401 YHEYTYNENGT
-412 LATLNTYNK
+412 LAILNTYNK
-421 FTKKLS
+421 FSKKLS
-427 QSIQYVAYDEKGNVI
+427 QSIKYTYDEKGNVI

-447 GNWDSQKYNADIEYD
+447 GNWDSQKYNAEIEYD
-462 ENGNKIEEFQYK
+462 KNGNKIEEFQYQ
-474 VVDDPNMPGSTM
+474 VVEDPNMPGSTT
-486 NKPKQL
+486 NKSKQL
-492 EKWEYVNNGLAL
+492 ETWKYVDNCLAE
-504 YQRFRYDNIG
+504 YQRFRFDEKG
-514 KDVPEYNEVP
+514 NEVP
-524 EFKTVYEPVVE
+524 EYKTVYEPVVE
-535 GDYNDVYAR
+535 GDYNDVYVR

-587 AKAYNTVNLKFT
+587 AKAYNTVNLKFS
-599 MPQLGGIQNCKFVI
+599 MPQLGGVQDCKFVI

-638 CTYQDKLVKNGT
+638 CTYQDKLLKNGT

-657 LFSAYSDDMM
+657 LFTAYSDDMM
-667 AADIDEPGIDDG
+667 AADVDEPGIDDG
-679 GVVTPEENPEAE
+679 GVVGPEENPEAQ

-717 TGGEIKTSG
+717 TGGKVETSG
-726 NIANLQKTYYAGLS
+726 NIANLQKTYFAAFS
-740 WKNPENI
+740 WKNPENVE
-747 TDYGFKKNSVYLGM
+747 DYGFKKNSVYLGM
-761 EEQSLAEITKADST
+761 EELALAEITKADST
-775 NANVE
+775 SANVE

-797 GYAVSDTITVKIKDI
+797 GNAISDTITVKIKDI
-812 DAFATG
+812 EAFATG

-830 TFANNTIT
+830 TFAGNTIT

>member
-1 MKKYLLSSLLVLG
+1 MKKYLLSSLFVLG

-28 VYGLMPSNTYGART
+28 VYGLMPSSTYGART

-65 AEEFNC
+65 AEEFYC

-80 AFVVNRGVDA
+80 AFVVNCGVDA

-141 SLDAT
+141 SLGAP

-165 LNDSYEAIASDHK
+165 LNDSYKAIASDHK

-183 VKVVT
+183 VKVLI
-188 EGRKNYPVLYKVSAD
+188 KDSKYYPVLYKVSAD
-203 FKVTEAVANNTVTCS
+203 YKVTEAVANTTVNCS
-218 YSTFNSLVASKDGKT
+218 YTTCNSLVASRDGNT
-233 VYYAAGKSI
+233 VYYVADKSI
-242 YAFDV
+242 FAFDV
-247 TAGTVEMKGNLNLN
+247 TAGTVEKKGDLNSN
-261 IAGITLDKSSADGVA
+261 IAGVTFGKSSADGVA
-276 AENIPDAKP
+276 AENIPDDKP

-292 MRRIYGSAMGDVPDD
+292 MRRIYGSFMGDVPDD
-307 VDSKR
+307 VDSMP

-317 NVDGKEV
+317 NVKGKEV

-339 ETFNVVDIAKPV
+339 DNFTIVDIAKPV

-371 LDNTFKKTPNC
+371 LDYTFKKTPNC

-401 YHEYTYNEDGT
+401 YHEYTYNENGT

-427 QSIQYVAYDEKGNVI
+427 QSIKYTYDEKGNVI

-447 GNWDSQKYNADIEYD
+447 GNYDYQKYNAEIDYD
-462 ENGNKIEEFQYK
+462 ENGNKIGEYQYQ

-486 NKPKQL
+486 NKSKQL
-492 EKWEYVNNGLAL
+492 ESWKYVDNCLAE
-504 YQRFRYDNIG
+504 YQRFRYDDKGNA
-514 KDVPEYNEVP
+514 VP

-544 DSSYFD
+544 DSTYFD
-550 NGKNSKWMGEST
+550 NGKISKWMGEST

-624 FDDFVANADPETGL
+624 FDDFVTNADPETGL
-638 CTYQDKLVKNGT
+638 CTYQDKLLKNGT

-657 LFSAYSDDMM
+657 LFTAYSDDMM

-712 TDLAL
+712 TDFAL

-726 NIANLQKTYYAGLS
+726 SIANLQKTYYAGLS

-747 TDYGFKKNSVYLGM
+747 TDYGFKKNSIYLGM
-761 EEQSLAEITKADST
+761 QKQSLAEITKADST
-775 NANVE
+775 NVNVE

-797 GYAVSDTITVKIKDI
+797 GYAVSDTIAIKIKAI
-812 DAFATG
+812 ENAAG

-853 KVYEKNNVT
+853 KVYEENNVT

>member
-42 TSFDIDALGA
+42 TSFDIDALGSD
-52 TALKITPEFAFEN
+52 ALKLTPDFAFEN

-90 PAFVTLNFT
+90 AAFVTLNFT

-127 ANEKLYAIEGVYDE
+127 TNGKLYVIEGVYDE

-183 VKVVT
+183 VKVVS

-203 FKVTEAVANNTVTCS
+203 FKVSEAVANNTVTCS
-218 YSTFNSLVASKDGKT
+218 YTTYNSLVASKDGST

-261 IAGITLDKSSADGVA
+261 IAGITFDKSSADGVA
-276 AENIPDAKP
+276 AENIPDDKP

-292 MRRIYGSAMGDVPDD
+292 MKRIYGSAMGDVPDD

-324 GYANYGRLYTDLGIS
+324 GYANYGRLYLDLGVS
-339 ETFNVVDIAKPV
+339 DNFNLVDIAKPV

-371 LDNTFKKTPNC
+371 LDYTFQKTPNC
-382 ETYEYNEAG
+382 ETYAYNEAG
-391 QLVSDTTSVY
+391 QLIADTTSVY
-401 YHEYTYNEDGT
+401 YHEYTYNENGT
-412 LATLNTYNK
+412 LAILNTYNR

-427 QSIQYVAYDEKGNVI
+427 QSIKYTYDEKGNVI

-462 ENGNKIEEFQYK
+462 ENGNKVLEFQYQ
-474 VVDDPNMPGSTM
+474 VVEDPNMPGSTT
-486 NKPKQL
+486 NKSKQL
-492 EKWEYVNNGLAL
+492 ETWKYVDNCLAE
-504 YQRFRYDNIG
+504 YQRFRFDEKG
-514 KDVPEYNEVP
+514 KEVPEY
-524 EFKTVYEPVVE
+524 KTVYEPVVE
-535 GDYNDVYAR
+535 GDYNDVYVR

-550 NGKNSKWMGEST
+550 DGRNPRWMGEST

-587 AKAYNTVNLKFT
+587 AKAYNTVNLKFS
-599 MPQLGGIQNCKFVI
+599 MPQLGGVQDCKFVI

-638 CTYQDKLVKNGT
+638 CTYQDKLLKNGT

-657 LFSAYSDDMM
+657 LFTAYSDDMM
-667 AADIDEPGIDDG
+667 AADLDEPGIDDG
-679 GVVTPEENPEAE
+679 GVVGPEENPEAQ

-717 TGGEIKTSG
+717 TGGKVETSG
-726 NIANLQKTYYAGLS
+726 SIANLQKTYFAAFS

-761 EEQSLAEITKADST
+761 EEMALSEITKADST
-775 NANVE
+775 SANVE

-797 GYAVSDTITVKIKDI
+797 GNAISDTITVKIKDI
-812 DAFATG
+812 EAFATG

-830 TFANNTIT
+830 TFAGNTIT

-853 KVYEKNNVT
+853 KVYEENNVR

>member
-203 FKVTEAVANNTVTCS
+203 FKVTEAVANTTVTCS

-261 IAGITLDKSSADGVA
+261 IAGITFDKSSADGAA

-292 MRRIYGSAMGDVPDD
+292 MKRIYGSAMGDVPDD

-324 GYANYGRLYTDLGIS
+324 GYANYGRLYTDLGTS

-371 LDNTFKKTPNC
+371 LDYTFKKTPNC

-462 ENGNKIEEFQYK
+462 ENGNKVSEFQYK
-474 VVDDPNMPGSTM
+474 VVDDPTMPGETM

-504 YQRFRYDNIG
+504 YQRFRYNDKG
-514 KDVPEYNEVP
+514 EEVP
-524 EFKTVYEPVVE
+524 DYKTVYEPVVE
-535 GDYNDVYAR
+535 GDYNDVYVR

-550 NGKNSKWMGEST
+550 NGKDSKWMGEST

-587 AKAYNTVNLKFT
+587 AKAFNTVNLKFT
-599 MPQLGGIQNCKFVI
+599 MPQLGTMQDSKYVI
-613 YRDCTPIDTLS
+613 YRDCAPIDTLS

-638 CTYQDKLVKNGT
+638 CTYQDKLLKNGT

-657 LFSAYSDDMM
+657 LFTAYSDDMM

>member
-203 FKVTEAVANNTVTCS
+203 FKVTEAVANTTVTCS

-261 IAGITLDKSSADGVA
+261 IAGITFDKSSADGVA

-292 MRRIYGSAMGDVPDD
+292 MKRIYGSAMGDVPDD

-324 GYANYGRLYTDLGIS
+324 GYANYGRLYTDLGTS

-371 LDNTFKKTPNC
+371 LDYTFKKTPNC

-514 KDVPEYNEVP
+514 KDVPEYKEVP
-524 EFKTVYEPVVE
+524 EFKTVYKPVVE

-550 NGKNSKWMGEST
+550 NGKDSKWMGEST

-638 CTYQDKLVKNGT
+638 CTYQDKLLKNGT

>member
-1 MKKYLLSSLLVLG
+1 MKKYLLSSLFVLG
-14 LALYSTVAAWAENV
+14 LALYSTVAAWAGNV

-261 IAGITLDKSSADGVA
+261 IAGITFDKSSADGAA
-276 AENIPDAKP
+276 AENIPDTKP

-292 MRRIYGSAMGDVPDD
+292 MKRIYGSAMGDVPDD

-324 GYANYGRLYTDLGIS
+324 GYANYGRLYTDLGTS

-371 LDNTFKKTPNC
+371 LDYTFKKTPNC

-401 YHEYTYNEDGT
+401 YHEYIYNEDGT

-427 QSIQYVAYDEKGNVI
+427 QSIQYVAYDEKGNVT

-514 KDVPEYNEVP
+514 KDVPEYKEVP

>member
-42 TSFDIDALGA
+42 TSFDIDALGSD
-52 TALKITPEFAFEN
+52 ALKLTPDFAFEN

-90 PAFVTLNFT
+90 AAFVTLNFT

-127 ANEKLYAIEGVYDE
+127 TNGKLYVIEGAFDE
-141 SLDAT
+141 SLEAE

-157 GTLTEVAT
+157 GTLTEVAKW
-165 LNDSYEAIASDHK
+165 NDSYEAIASDHK

-183 VKVVT
+183 VKVVS

-203 FKVTEAVANNTVTCS
+203 FKVSEAVANNTVTCS
-218 YSTFNSLVASKDGKT
+218 YTTYNSLVASKDGNT

-261 IAGITLDKSSADGVA
+261 IAGITFDKSSADGVA
-276 AENIPDAKP
+276 AGNIPDDKP

-292 MRRIYGSAMGDVPDD
+292 MKRIYGSAMGDVPDD

-324 GYANYGRLYTDLGIS
+324 GYANYGRLYSDLGVS
-339 ETFNVVDIAKPV
+339 DNFNLVDIAKPV

-371 LDNTFKKTPNC
+371 LDYTFQKTPNC
-382 ETYEYNEAG
+382 ETYAYNEAG
-391 QLVSDTTSVY
+391 QLIADTTSVY
-401 YHEYTYNEDGT
+401 YHEYTYNENGT
-412 LATLNTYNK
+412 LAILNTYNR

-427 QSIQYVAYDEKGNVI
+427 QSIKYTYDEKGNVI

-462 ENGNKIEEFQYK
+462 ENGNKVLEFQYQI
-474 VVDDPNMPGSTM
+474 VEDSDMPGETTTKS
-486 NKPKQL
+486 KQL

-504 YQRFRYDNIG
+504 YQRFRYDDKG
-514 KDVPEYNEVP
+514 EEVP

-535 GDYNDVYAR
+535 GDYNDVYVR

-550 NGKNSKWMGEST
+550 DGRNPRWMGEST
-562 YSRYTYAD
+562 YSRYTYVD

-587 AKAYNTVNLKFT
+587 AKAYNTVNLKFS
-599 MPQLGGIQNCKFVI
+599 MPQLGGVQDCKFVI

-638 CTYQDKLVKNGT
+638 CTYQDKLLKNGT

-657 LFSAYSDDMM
+657 LFTAYSDDMM
-667 AADIDEPGIDDG
+667 AADVDEPGIDDG
-679 GVVTPEENPEAE
+679 GVVGPEENPEAQ

-717 TGGEIKTSG
+717 TGGKVETSG
-726 NIANLQKTYYAGLS
+726 NIANLQKTYFAAFS
-740 WKNPENI
+740 WKNPENVE
-747 TDYGFKKNSVYLGM
+747 DYGFKKNSVYLGM
-761 EEQSLAEITKADST
+761 EELALAEITKADST
-775 NANVE
+775 SANVE

-797 GYAVSDTITVKIKDI
+797 GNAISDTITVKIKDI
-812 DAFATG
+812 EAFATG

-830 TFANNTIT
+830 TFAGNTIT

>member
-1 MKKYLLSSLLVLG
+1 MKKYLLSSLFVLG

-28 VYGLMPSNTYGART
+28 VYGLMPSSTYGART

-80 AFVVNRGVDA
+80 AFVVNCGVDA

-141 SLDAT
+141 SLGAT

-165 LNDSYEAIASDHK
+165 LNDSYKAIASDHK

-183 VKVVT
+183 VKVVSKD
-188 EGRKNYPVLYKVSAD
+188 RKNYPVLYKVSTD
-203 FKVTEAVANNTVTCS
+203 FKVTEAVANTTVNCS
-218 YSTFNSLVASKDGKT
+218 YTTANSLVASKDGNT
-233 VYYAAGKSI
+233 VYYVAGKSI
-242 YAFDV
+242 FAFDV
-247 TAGTVEMKGNLNLN
+247 TAGTVEKKGDLNSN
-261 IAGITLDKSSADGVA
+261 IAGVTFGKSSADGVA
-276 AENIPDAKP
+276 AENIPDDKP

-292 MRRIYGSAMGDVPDD
+292 MRRLYGSIMGDVPDD

-339 ETFNVVDIAKPV
+339 DNFNLVDIAKPV

-357 IVARNTYQWGPYDF
+357 IVARNTYQWGQYDF
-371 LDNTFKKTPNC
+371 SDYTFKKTPNC
-382 ETYEYNEAG
+382 VTYEYNEAG
-391 QLVSDTTSVY
+391 QLVSDTTSIY
-401 YHEYTYNEDGT
+401 YHEYIYNENGT
-412 LATLNTYNK
+412 LSILNTYNK
-421 FTKKLS
+421 YTKKLS
-427 QSIQYVAYDEKGNVI
+427 QSIKYTYDEKGNVI

-447 GNWDSQKYNADIEYD
+447 GNYDYQKYNAEIDYD
-462 ENGNKIEEFQYK
+462 ENGNKIEEYQYQ

-486 NKPKQL
+486 NKSKQL
-492 EKWEYVNNGLAL
+492 ETWKYVDNCLAE
-504 YQRFRYDNIG
+504 YQRFRYNDKG
-514 KDVPEYNEVP
+514 EEVP

-535 GDYNDVYAR
+535 GDYNDVYVR
-544 DSSYFD
+544 DSTYFAND
-550 NGKNSKWMGEST
+550 KISKWMGEST

-570 FTDMEKDTYM
+570 FTDMEEATHI

-587 AKAYNTVNLKFT
+587 AKAYNTVNLKFS
-599 MPQLGGIQNCKFVI
+599 MPQLASVQDSKYVI
-613 YRDCTPIDTLS
+613 YRDCAPIDTLS
-624 FDDFVANADPETGL
+624 FDDVMKIADPETGL
-638 CTYQDKLVKNGT
+638 CTYQDKLIKNGT

-657 LFSAYSDDMM
+657 LFTAYSDDMM
-667 AADIDEPGIDDG
+667 VADLDEPGIDDG

-726 NIANLQKTYYAGLS
+726 SIANLQKTYYAGLS

-747 TDYGFKKNSVYLGM
+747 TDYGFKKNSIYLGM
-761 EEQSLAEITKADST
+761 QKQSLAEITKADST
-775 NANVE
+775 NVNVE

-797 GYAVSDTITVKIKDI
+797 GYAVSDTIAIKIKAI
-812 DAFATG
+812 ENAAG

-853 KVYEKNNVT
+853 KVYEENNVT

>member
-1 MKKYLLSSLLVLG
+1 MKKYLLSSLFVLG

-28 VYGLMPSNTYGART
+28 VYGLMPSSTYGART

-65 AEEFNC
+65 AEEFKC

-80 AFVVNRGVDA
+80 AFVVNSGVDA

-127 ANEKLYAIEGVYDE
+127 ANEKLYTIEGVYDE
-141 SLDAT
+141 SLDAP

-165 LNDSYEAIASDHK
+165 LNDSYKAIASDHK

-183 VKVVT
+183 VKVVSKD
-188 EGRKNYPVLYKVSAD
+188 RKNYPVLYKVSAD
-203 FKVTEAVANNTVTCS
+203 FKVTEAVANTTVTCS
-218 YSTFNSLVASKDGKT
+218 YTTYNSLVASKDGKT

-247 TAGTVEMKGNLNLN
+247 TAATVEKKGDLNSN
-261 IAGITLDKSSADGVA
+261 IAGVTFGKSSADGVA
-276 AENIPDAKP
+276 AENIPDDKP

-292 MRRIYGSAMGDVPDD
+292 MRRIYGSIMGDVSDD

-324 GYANYGRLYTDLGIS
+324 GYANYGRLYTDLGTS
-339 ETFNVVDIAKPV
+339 DNFNIVDIAKPV

-357 IVARNTYQWGPYDF
+357 IVARNTYQWGQYDF
-371 LDNTFKKTPNC
+371 LDYTFKKTPNC
-382 ETYEYNEAG
+382 VTYEYNEAG
-391 QLVSDTTSVY
+391 QLVSDTTSLY
-401 YHEYTYNEDGT
+401 YHEYIYNENGT
-412 LATLNTYNK
+412 LSILNTYNK
-421 FTKKLS
+421 YTKKLS
-427 QSIQYVAYDEKGNVI
+427 QSIKYTYDEKGNVI

-447 GNWDSQKYNADIEYD
+447 GNYDYQKYNAEIDYD
-462 ENGNKIEEFQYK
+462 ENGNKIEEYQYQ

-486 NKPKQL
+486 NKSKQL
-492 EKWEYVNNGLAL
+492 ESWKYVDNCLAE
-504 YQRFRYDNIG
+504 YQRFRYDDKGNA
-514 KDVPEYNEVP
+514 VPD
-524 EFKTVYEPVVE
+524 FKTVYEPVVE

-550 NGKNSKWMGEST
+550 NGKISKWMGEST

-570 FTDMEKDTYM
+570 FTDMENDTYM

-599 MPQLGGIQNCKFVI
+599 MPQLGGIQKCKFVI

-624 FDDFVANADPETGL
+624 VDDFVTNADPETGL
-638 CTYQDKLVKNGT
+638 CTYQDKLLKNGT

-657 LFSAYSDDMM
+657 LFTAYSDDMM

-726 NIANLQKTYYAGLS
+726 SIANLQKTYYAGLS

-747 TDYGFKKNSVYLGM
+747 TDYGFKKNSIYLGKQK
-761 EEQSLAEITKADST
+761 QSLAEITKADST
-775 NANVE
+775 NVNVE

-797 GYAVSDTITVKIKDI
+797 GYAVSDTIAIKIKAI
-812 DAFATG
+812 ENAAG

-853 KVYEKNNVT
+853 KVYEENNVT

>member
-157 GTLTEVAT
+157 GTLTEVVT

-183 VKVVT
+183 VKVVSKD
-188 EGRKNYPVLYKVSAD
+188 RKNYPVLYKVSAD
-203 FKVTEAVANNTVTCS
+203 FKVTEAVANTTVTCS

-261 IAGITLDKSSADGVA
+261 IAGITFDKSSADGAA

-292 MRRIYGSAMGDVPDD
+292 MKRIYGSAMGDVPDD

-324 GYANYGRLYTDLGIS
+324 GYANYGRLYTDLGTS

-371 LDNTFKKTPNC
+371 LDYTFKKTPNC

-412 LATLNTYNK
+412 LATLNTYNR

-447 GNWDSQKYNADIEYD
+447 GNWDSQKYNGEIEYD
-462 ENGNKIEEFQYK
+462 DNGNKVLEFQYQ
-474 VVDDPNMPGSTM
+474 VVDDPTMPGETM
-486 NKPKQL
+486 NKPKQI
-492 EKWEYVNNGLAL
+492 EKWEYVNNALAL
-504 YQRFRYDNIG
+504 YQRFRYDGNG
-514 KDVPEYNEVP
+514 DEVP
-524 EFKTVYEPVVE
+524 DYKTVYEPVVE

-638 CTYQDKLVKNGT
+638 CTYQDKLLKNGT

-726 NIANLQKTYYAGLS
+726 NVANLQKTYYAGLS

-747 TDYGFKKNSVYLGM
+747 TDYGFKKNSIYLGM

-775 NANVE
+775 KASVE

-797 GYAVSDTITVKIKDI
+797 GYAISDTITVKIKDI

-853 KVYEKNNVT
+853 KVYEENNVT

>member
-118 GANGMAYDE
+118 DANGMAYDE

-183 VKVVT
+183 VKVVSKD
-188 EGRKNYPVLYKVSAD
+188 RKNYPVLYKVSAD
-203 FKVTEAVANNTVTCS
+203 FKVTEAVANTTVTCS
-218 YSTFNSLVASKDGKT
+218 YTTYNSLVASKDGNT

-261 IAGITLDKSSADGVA
+261 IAGITFDKSSADGAA
-276 AENIPDAKP
+276 AENIPDDKP

-292 MRRIYGSAMGDVPDD
+292 MKRIYGSAMGDVPDD

-339 ETFNVVDIAKPV
+339 DKFNIVDIAKPV

-371 LDNTFKKTPNC
+371 LDYTFKLTPNC
-382 ETYEYNEAG
+382 ETYKYNEAG

-401 YHEYTYNEDGT
+401 YHEYTYNENGT

-427 QSIQYVAYDEKGNVI
+427 QSIQYLGYDKKGNVV

-447 GNWDSQKYNADIEYD
+447 GNWDSQKYNGEIEYD
-462 ENGNKIEEFQYK
+462 ENGNKVLEFQYK
-474 VVDDPNMPGSTM
+474 VVDDPTMPGETM

-504 YQRFRYDNIG
+504 YQRFRYNDKG
-514 KDVPEYNEVP
+514 EEVP
-524 EFKTVYEPVVE
+524 DYKTVYEPVVE

-599 MPQLGGIQNCKFVI
+599 MPQLGTMQDSKYVI
-613 YRDCTPIDTLS
+613 YRDCAPIDTLS
-624 FDDFVANADPETGL
+624 FEDFVANADPETGL
-638 CTYQDKLVKNGT
+638 CTYQDKLLKNGT

-657 LFSAYSDDMM
+657 LFTAYSDDMM

-679 GVVTPEENPEAE
+679 GVVGPEENPEAE

-699 PVQVTVYTELPAV
+699 PVQVTVYTELPSV
-712 TDLAL
+712 TELAM

-726 NIANLQKTYYAGLS
+726 SIANLQKTYYAGLS

-747 TDYGFKKNSVYLGM
+747 TDYGFKKNSVYLGV
-761 EEQSLAEITKADST
+761 EGQALAEVTKADST
-775 NANVE
+775 NVMVE

-797 GYAVSDTITVKIKDI
+797 GYAVSDTIPVKIKDI
-812 DAFATG
+812 DAFTG

-853 KVYEKNNVT
+853 KVYEENNVT

>member
-1 MKKYLLSSLLVLG
+1 MKKYLLSSLFVLG

-28 VYGLMPSNTYGART
+28 VYGLMPSSTYGART

-65 AEEFNC
+65 AEGFNC

-90 PAFVTLNFT
+90 TAFVTLNFT

-109 SFTYGKPGF
+109 SFTCGKPGF

-165 LNDSYEAIASDHK
+165 LNDSYQAIASDHK

-183 VKVVT
+183 VKVVSKD
-188 EGRKNYPVLYKVSAD
+188 RKNYPVLYKVSAD
-203 FKVTEAVANNTVTCS
+203 YKVTEAVANTTVTCS
-218 YSTFNSLVASKDGKT
+218 YTTYNSLVASKDGKT
-233 VYYAAGKSI
+233 VYYVAGKSI
-242 YAFDV
+242 FAFDV
-247 TAGTVEMKGNLNLN
+247 TAGTVEKKGDLNSN
-261 IAGITLDKSSADGVA
+261 IAGVTFGKSSADGVA
-276 AENIPDAKP
+276 AENIPDDKP

-292 MRRIYGSAMGDVPDD
+292 MRRIYGSIMGDVPYD

-324 GYANYGRLYTDLGIS
+324 GYANYGRLYTDLGTS
-339 ETFNVVDIAKPV
+339 DNFNIVDIAKPV

-357 IVARNTYQWGPYDF
+357 IVARNTYLWGQYDF
-371 LDNTFKKTPNC
+371 LDYTFKKTPNC
-382 ETYEYNEAG
+382 VTYEYNEAG
-391 QLVSDTTSVY
+391 QLVSDTTSLY
-401 YHEYTYNEDGT
+401 YHEYTYNENGT
-412 LATLNTYNK
+412 LSILNTYNK
-421 FTKKLS
+421 YTKKLS
-427 QSIQYVAYDEKGNVI
+427 QSIKYTYDEKGNVI

-447 GNWDSQKYNADIEYD
+447 GNFDYQKYNAEIDYD
-462 ENGNKIEEFQYK
+462 ENGNKIEEYQYQ

-486 NKPKQL
+486 NKSKQL
-492 EKWEYVNNGLAL
+492 ESWKYVDNCLAE
-504 YQRFRYDNIG
+504 YQRFRYDDKGNA
-514 KDVPEYNEVP
+514 VPD
-524 EFKTVYEPVVE
+524 FKTVYEPVVE

-550 NGKNSKWMGEST
+550 NGKISKWMGEST

-599 MPQLGGIQNCKFVI
+599 MPQLGGIQKCKFVI

-624 FDDFVANADPETGL
+624 LDDFVTNADPETGL
-638 CTYQDKLVKNGT
+638 CTYQDKLLKNGT

-657 LFSAYSDDMM
+657 LFTAYSDDMM

-726 NIANLQKTYYAGLS
+726 SIANLQKTYYAGLS

-747 TDYGFKKNSVYLGM
+747 TDYGFKKNSIYLGM
-761 EEQSLAEITKADST
+761 QKQSLAEITKADST

-797 GYAVSDTITVKIKDI
+797 GYAVSDTIAIKIKAI
-812 DAFATG
+812 ENAAG

-853 KVYEKNNVT
+853 KVYEENNVT

>member
-42 TSFDIDALGA
+42 TSFDIDALGSD
-52 TALKITPEFAFEN
+52 ALKLTPDFAFEN

-80 AFVVNRGVDA
+80 AFVVNRGVEA
-90 PAFVTLNFT
+90 AAFVTLNFT

-127 ANEKLYAIEGVYDE
+127 TNGKLYVIEGAFDE
-141 SLDAT
+141 SLEAE

-157 GTLTEVAT
+157 GTLTEVAKW
-165 LNDSYEAIASDHK
+165 NDSYEAIASDHK

-183 VKVVT
+183 VKVVS

-203 FKVTEAVANNTVTCS
+203 FKVSEAVANNTVTCS
-218 YSTFNSLVASKDGKT
+218 YTTYNSLVASKDGST

-261 IAGITLDKSSADGVA
+261 IAGITFDKSSADGVA
-276 AENIPDAKP
+276 VENIPDDKP

-292 MRRIYGSAMGDVPDD
+292 MKRIYGSAMGDVPDD

-312 TYYYY
+312 TFYYY

-324 GYANYGRLYTDLGIS
+324 GYANYGRLYLDLGVS
-339 ETFNVVDIAKPV
+339 DNFNLVDIAKPV

-371 LDNTFKKTPNC
+371 LDYTFQKTPNC
-382 ETYEYNEAG
+382 ETYAYNEAG
-391 QLVSDTTSVY
+391 QLIADTTSVY
-401 YHEYTYNEDGT
+401 YHEYTYNENGT
-412 LATLNTYNK
+412 LAILNTYNK
-421 FTKKLS
+421 FSKKLS
-427 QSIQYVAYDEKGNVI
+427 QSIKYTYDEKGNVI

-447 GNWDSQKYNADIEYD
+447 GNWDSQKYNAEIVYD
-462 ENGNKIEEFQYK
+462 KNGNKIEEFQYQI
-474 VVDDPNMPGSTM
+474 VEDPNMPGSTT
-486 NKPKQL
+486 NKSKQL
-492 EKWEYVNNGLAL
+492 ETWKYVDNCLAE
-504 YQRFRYDNIG
+504 YQRFRFDEKG
-514 KDVPEYNEVP
+514 KEVPEY
-524 EFKTVYEPVVE
+524 KTVYEPVVE
-535 GDYNDVYAR
+535 GDYNDVYVR

-550 NGKNSKWMGEST
+550 DGRNPRWMGEST

-587 AKAYNTVNLKFT
+587 AKAYNTVNLKFS
-599 MPQLGGIQNCKFVI
+599 MPQLGGVQDCKFVI

-638 CTYQDKLVKNGT
+638 CTYQDKLLKNGT

-657 LFSAYSDDMM
+657 LFTAYSDDMM
-667 AADIDEPGIDDG
+667 AADVDEPGIDDG
-679 GVVTPEENPEAE
+679 GVVGPEENPEAQ

-717 TGGEIKTSG
+717 TGGKVETSG
-726 NIANLQKTYYAGLS
+726 SIANLQKTYFAAFS

-761 EEQSLAEITKADST
+761 EEQALAEITKADST
-775 NANVE
+775 SANVE

-797 GYAVSDTITVKIKDI
+797 GNAISDTITVKIKDI
-812 DAFATG
+812 EKAAG

-830 TFANNTIT
+830 TFAGNTIT

-853 KVYEKNNVT
+853 KVYEENNVT

>member
-1 MKKYLLSSLLVLG
+1 MKKYLLSSLLVLS

-28 VYGLMPSNTYGART
+28 VYGIMPSSTYGART
-42 TSFDIDALGA
+42 TSFDIDALGSDV
-52 TALKITPEFAFEN
+52 LKLSPEFAFEN
-65 AEEFNC
+65 AQEFNC

-80 AFVVNRGVDA
+80 AFVVTRDVDA

-109 SFTYGKPGF
+109 SFTNGKPGF
-118 GANGMAYDE
+118 YANGMAYDE
-127 ANEKLYAIEGVYDE
+127 ANEKLYVIEGVYDE
-141 SLDAT
+141 SLDAD

-157 GTLTEVAT
+157 GALTEVAT
-165 LNDSYEAIASDHK
+165 WNDSYEAIASDHK

-183 VKVVT
+183 VKVVSKD
-188 EGRKNYPVLYKVSAD
+188 RKNYPVLYKVSTD
-203 FKVTEAVANNTVTCS
+203 FKVTEAVANTTVNCS
-218 YSTFNSLVASKDGKT
+218 YTTANSLVASKDGNT
-233 VYYAAGKSI
+233 VYYVAGKGVF
-242 YAFDV
+242 AFDV
-247 TAGTVEMKGNLNLN
+247 TAGTVEKKGDLNLN
-261 IAGITLDKSSADGVA
+261 IAGVTFGKSSADGVA
-276 AENIPDAKP
+276 AENIPDDKP

-292 MRRIYGSAMGDVPDD
+292 MKRIYGSAMGDVPDG

-339 ETFNVVDIAKPV
+339 DNFNLVDIAKPV

-357 IVARNTYQWGPYDF
+357 IVAKNTYQWGPYDF
-371 LDNTFKKTPNC
+371 LDYAFKKSTNC

-391 QLVSDTTSVY
+391 QLVSDTTSNY

-427 QSIQYVAYDEKGNVI
+427 QSIRYVAYDKKGNVI

-447 GNWDSQKYNADIEYD
+447 GNWDNQKYNADIDYD
-462 ENGNKIEEFQYK
+462 ENGNKIEEFQYQ

-486 NKPKQL
+486 NKSKQL
-492 EKWEYVNNGLAL
+492 ESWKYVDNCLAE
-504 YQRFRYDNIG
+504 YQRFRYDDKGNA
-514 KDVPEYNEVP
+514 VP

-544 DSSYFD
+544 DSTYFAND
-550 NGKNSKWMGEST
+550 KNSKWMGEST

-570 FTDMEKDTYM
+570 FTDMEEATHI

-587 AKAYNTVNLKFT
+587 AKAYNTVNLKFS
-599 MPQLGGIQNCKFVI
+599 MPQLASVQDSKYVI
-613 YRDCTPIDTLS
+613 YRDCAPIDTLS
-624 FDDFVANADPETGL
+624 FDDVMKIADPETGL
-638 CTYQDKLVKNGT
+638 CTYQDKLIKNGT

-657 LFSAYSDDMM
+657 LFTAYSDDMM
-667 AADIDEPGIDDG
+667 VADLDEPGIDEG
-679 GVVTPEENPEAE
+679 GVVGPEENPEAE

-699 PVQVTVYTELPAV
+699 PVQVTVYTELPSV
-712 TDLAL
+712 TELAL
-717 TGGEIKTSG
+717 TGGEIETSG
-726 NIANLQKTYYAGLS
+726 NIAHLQKTYYAGLS

-747 TDYGFKKNSVYLGM
+747 TEYGFKKNSVYLGA
-761 EEQSLAEITKADST
+761 EGHALAEVTKADST
-775 NANVE
+775 NVKVE
-780 LAFEED
+780 LEFEED
-786 TEAYVVTSYAL
+786 TEAYVVTSYDL
-797 GYAVSDTITVKIKDI
+797 GYAISDTIPVKIKDI
-812 DAFATG
+812 DAITG

-830 TFANNTIT
+830 TFANNAIT
-838 LSDNATVSVFAANGQ
+838 LSDNANISVFAANGQ
-853 KVYEKNNVT
+853 KVYEKDNVT
-862 SVSLNNLP
+862 SISLNNLP

>member
-28 VYGLMPSNTYGART
+28 VYGIMPSNTYGART
-42 TSFDIDALGA
+42 TSFDIDALGSD
-52 TALKITPEFAFEN
+52 ALKLTPEFAFEN

-90 PAFVTLNFT
+90 AAFVTLNFT
-99 TGKMVVVNDK
+99 TGNMVVVNDK

-127 ANEKLYAIEGVYDE
+127 VNDKLYVIEGVFDE
-141 SLDAT
+141 SVEST

-165 LNDSYEAIASDHK
+165 WKDSYEAIASDHK
-178 GGFYL
+178 GGFYVIKL
-183 VKVVT
+183 ETVGKKT
-188 EGRKNYPVLYKVSAD
+188 YPVLYKVSAD
-203 FKVTEAVANNTVTCS
+203 FNVTEAVANTTVNCS
-218 YSTFNSLVASKDGKT
+218 YTTYNSLVASKDGNT
-233 VYYAAGKSI
+233 VYYAAGKGV

-247 TAGTVEMKGNLNLN
+247 TAGTVEKKGDLKLN
-261 IAGITLDKSSADGVA
+261 IAGITLDKSSADGAA
-276 AENIPDAKP
+276 AEITPDAKS
-285 AAKRFLV
+285 AKRFLV
-292 MRRIYGSAMGDVPDD
+292 QKRIYGSAMGDVPDD

-317 NVDGKEV
+317 NADGKEV
-324 GYANYGRLYTDLGIS
+324 GYANYGRLYTDLGVS
-339 ETFNVVDIAKPV
+339 ENFNLVDIAKPV

-357 IVARNTYQWGPYDF
+357 IVAKNTYQWGPYDF
-371 LDNTFKKTPNC
+371 LDYTFKKTPNC

-427 QSIQYVAYDEKGNVI
+427 QSIQYVAYDKKGNVV

-447 GNWDSQKYNADIEYD
+447 GNWDSQKYNADIDYD
-462 ENGNKIEEFQYK
+462 ENGNKVEEFQYQ
-474 VVDDPNMPGSTM
+474 VVDDPNMQGSTK
-486 NKPKQL
+486 NKSKQL
-492 EKWEYVNNGLAL
+492 ETWKYVDNCLAE
-504 YQRFRYDNIG
+504 YQRFRFDDNG
-514 KDVPEYNEVP
+514 ESVP

-562 YSRYTYAD
+562 YSRYTYVD
-570 FTDMEKDTYM
+570 FTDMEEATYM
-580 ELTAEVD
+580 KLTAEVD
-587 AKAYNTVNLKFT
+587 AKAYNTVNLKFS
-599 MPQLGGIQNCKFVI
+599 MPQLGGVQDCKFVI

-638 CTYQDKLVKNGT
+638 CTYQDKLLKNGT

-657 LFSAYSDDMM
+657 LFTAYSDDMM
-667 AADIDEPGIDDG
+667 AADVDEPGIDDG
-679 GVVTPEENPEAE
+679 GVVGPEENPEAQ

-712 TDLAL
+712 TELAL
-717 TGGEIKTSG
+717 TGGKIVTSG
-726 NIANLQKTYYAGLS
+726 SIANLQKTYYAGLS
-740 WKNPENI
+740 WKNPENVE
-747 TDYGFKKNSVYLGM
+747 DYGFKKNSVYLGM

-775 NANVE
+775 NATVE

-797 GYAVSDTITVKIKDI
+797 GYAISDTITVKIKDI
-812 DAFATG
+812 EDATG

-830 TFANNTIT
+830 TFAGNTIT

-853 KVYEKNNVT
+853 KVYEENNVT

>member
-42 TSFDIDALGA
+42 TSFDIDALGSD
-52 TALKITPEFAFEN
+52 ALKLTPDFAFEN

-183 VKVVT
+183 VKVVSKD
-188 EGRKNYPVLYKVSAD
+188 RKNYPVLYKVSAD
-203 FKVTEAVANNTVTCS
+203 FKVSEAVANNTVTCS
-218 YSTFNSLVASKDGKT
+218 YTTYNSLVASKDGST

-261 IAGITLDKSSADGVA
+261 IAGITFDKSSADGVA
-276 AENIPDAKP
+276 AENIPDDKP

-292 MRRIYGSAMGDVPDD
+292 MKRIYGSAMGDVPDD

-312 TYYYY
+312 TFYYY

-324 GYANYGRLYTDLGIS
+324 GYANYGRLYLDLGVS
-339 ETFNVVDIAKPV
+339 DNFNLVDIAKPV

-371 LDNTFKKTPNC
+371 LDYTFQKTPNC
-382 ETYEYNEAG
+382 ETYAYNEAG
-391 QLVSDTTSVY
+391 QLIADTTSVY
-401 YHEYTYNEDGT
+401 YHEYTYNENGT
-412 LATLNTYNK
+412 LAILNTYNK
-421 FTKKLS
+421 FSKKLS
-427 QSIQYVAYDEKGNVI
+427 QSIKYTYDEKGNVI

-447 GNWDSQKYNADIEYD
+447 GNWDSQKYNAEIEYD
-462 ENGNKIEEFQYK
+462 KNGNKIEEFQYQI
-474 VVDDPNMPGSTM
+474 VEDPNMPGSTT
-486 NKPKQL
+486 NKSKQL
-492 EKWEYVNNGLAL
+492 ETWKYVDNCLAE
-504 YQRFRYDNIG
+504 YQRFRFDEKG
-514 KDVPEYNEVP
+514 KEVPEY
-524 EFKTVYEPVVE
+524 KTVYEPVVE
-535 GDYNDVYAR
+535 GDYNDVYVR

-587 AKAYNTVNLKFT
+587 AKAYNTVNLKFS
-599 MPQLGGIQNCKFVI
+599 MPQLGGVQDCKFVI

-638 CTYQDKLVKNGT
+638 CTYQDKLLKNGT

-657 LFSAYSDDMM
+657 LFTAYSDDMM
-667 AADIDEPGIDDG
+667 AADLDEPGIDDG
-679 GVVTPEENPEAE
+679 GVVGPEENPEAQ

-717 TGGEIKTSG
+717 TGGKVETSG
-726 NIANLQKTYYAGLS
+726 SIANLQKTYFAAFS

-761 EEQSLAEITKADST
+761 EEMALSEITKADST
-775 NANVE
+775 SANVE

-797 GYAVSDTITVKIKDI
+797 GNAISDTITVKIKDI
-812 DAFATG
+812 EAFATG

-830 TFANNTIT
+830 TFAGNTIT

-853 KVYEKNNVT
+853 KVYEENNVT

>member
-28 VYGLMPSNTYGART
+28 VYGIMPSNTYGART
-42 TSFDIDALGA
+42 TSFDIDALGSD
-52 TALKITPEFAFEN
+52 ALKLTPEFAFEN

-90 PAFVTLNFT
+90 AAFVTLNFT
-99 TGKMVVVNDK
+99 TGNMVVVNDK

-127 ANEKLYAIEGVYDE
+127 VNDKLYVIEGVFDE
-141 SLDAT
+141 SVEST

-157 GTLTEVAT
+157 GTLTEAAT
-165 LNDSYEAIASDHK
+165 WKDSYEAIASDHK
-178 GGFYL
+178 GGFYVIKL
-183 VKVVT
+183 ETVGKKT
-188 EGRKNYPVLYKVSAD
+188 YPVLYKVSAD
-203 FKVTEAVANNTVTCS
+203 FKVTEAVANTTVNCS
-218 YSTFNSLVASKDGKT
+218 YTTYNSLVASKDGNT
-233 VYYAAGKSI
+233 VYYAAGKGV

-247 TAGTVEMKGNLNLN
+247 TAGTVEKKGDLKLN
-261 IAGITLDKSSADGVA
+261 IAGITLDKSSADGAA
-276 AENIPDAKP
+276 AEITPDAKS
-285 AAKRFLV
+285 AKRFLV
-292 MRRIYGSAMGDVPDD
+292 MKRIYGSAMGDVPDD

-317 NVDGKEV
+317 NADGKEV
-324 GYANYGRLYTDLGIS
+324 GYANYGRLYTDLGVS

-357 IVARNTYQWGPYDF
+357 IVAKNTYQWGPYDF
-371 LDNTFKKTPNC
+371 LDYTFKKTANC

-427 QSIQYVAYDEKGNVI
+427 QSIQYVAYDKKGNVI

-462 ENGNKIEEFQYK
+462 ENGNKVEEFQYQ
-474 VVDDPNMPGSTM
+474 VVDDPNMQGSTK
-486 NKPKQL
+486 NKSKQL
-492 EKWEYVNNGLAL
+492 ETWKYVDNCLAE
-504 YQRFRYDNIG
+504 YQRFRFDDNG
-514 KDVPEYNEVP
+514 ESVP

-562 YSRYTYAD
+562 YSRYTYVD
-570 FTDMEKDTYM
+570 FTDMEEATYM
-580 ELTAEVD
+580 KLTAEVD
-587 AKAYNTVNLKFT
+587 AKAYNTVNLKFS
-599 MPQLGGIQNCKFVI
+599 MPQLGGVQDCKFVI

-638 CTYQDKLVKNGT
+638 CTYQDKLLKNGT

-657 LFSAYSDDMM
+657 LFTAYSDDMM
-667 AADIDEPGIDDG
+667 AADVDEPGIDDG
-679 GVVTPEENPEAE
+679 GVVGPEENPEAQ

-712 TDLAL
+712 TELAL
-717 TGGEIKTSG
+717 TGGKIVTSG
-726 NIANLQKTYYAGLS
+726 SIANLQKTYYAGLS

-761 EEQSLAEITKADST
+761 EDQSLAEITKADST
-775 NANVE
+775 NATVE

-797 GYAVSDTITVKIKDI
+797 GYAISDTITVKIKDI
-812 DAFATG
+812 EDATG

-830 TFANNTIT
+830 TFAGNTIT

-853 KVYEKNNVT
+853 KVYEENNVT

>member
-146 ATKLYSVDTTN
+146 ATKLFSVDTTN

-183 VKVVT
+183 VKVVSKD
-188 EGRKNYPVLYKVSAD
+188 RKNYPVLYKVSAD
-203 FKVTEAVANNTVTCS
+203 FKVTEAVANTTVTCS

-261 IAGITLDKSSADGVA
+261 IAGITFDKSSADGAA

-292 MRRIYGSAMGDVPDD
+292 MKRIYGSAMGDVPDD

-324 GYANYGRLYTDLGIS
+324 GYANYGRLFTDLGIS
-339 ETFNVVDIAKPV
+339 DKFNIVDIAKPV

-371 LDNTFKKTPNC
+371 LDYTFKKTPNC

-427 QSIQYVAYDEKGNVI
+427 QSILYVAYDEKGNVI

-447 GNWDSQKYNADIEYD
+447 GNWDSQKYNGEIEYD
-462 ENGNKIEEFQYK
+462 ENGNKVLEFQYK
-474 VVDDPNMPGSTM
+474 VVDDPTMPGETM

-504 YQRFRYDNIG
+504 YQRFRYNDKG
-514 KDVPEYNEVP
+514 EEVP
-524 EFKTVYEPVVE
+524 DYKTVYEPVVE
-535 GDYNDVYAR
+535 GDYNDVYVR
-544 DSSYFD
+544 DSSYFA

-562 YSRYTYAD
+562 YSRYTYVD
-570 FTDMEKDTYM
+570 FTDMEEATNI

-599 MPQLGGIQNCKFVI
+599 IPQLAFMQDSKYVI
-613 YRDCTPIDTLS
+613 YRDCAPIDTLS
-624 FDDFVANADPETGL
+624 FEDIMKIADPETGL

-657 LFSAYSDDMM
+657 LFTAYSDDMM
-667 AADIDEPGIDDG
+667 VADLDEPGIDDG
-679 GVVTPEENPEAE
+679 GVVGPEENPEAE

-699 PVQVTVYTELPAV
+699 PVQVTVYTELPSV
-712 TDLAL
+712 TELAL

-747 TDYGFKKNSVYLGM
+747 TEYGFKKNSVFLGT
-761 EEQSLAEITKADST
+761 EGQALAEVTKADST
-775 NANVE
+775 NVKVE

-797 GYAVSDTITVKIKDI
+797 GYAISDTITVKIKDI
-812 DAFATG
+812 DALATG

-830 TFANNTIT
+830 TFANNAIT
-838 LSDNATVSVFAANGQ
+838 LSDNANISVFAANGQ
-853 KVYEKNNVT
+853 KVYEKDNVT